1 MFSTFFINRP
11 IFATVLS
18 ILIVIAGLV
27 SLLGLPIEEYPT
39 ITPPTVVVRASYPG
53 ANASTIADMVGTPI
67 EQQVNG
73 VEGML
78 YMSSSSSSTGT
89 YQLTITFEVGT
100 DLDMATVLVEN
111 RVSMALS
118 TLPQEVT
125 QIGVTTTKESTNVVL
140 FLSLTTS
147 NPQYDALFLSNY
159 AALNITNELGRV
171 KGVGNVGLFG
181 MGKYSMRI
189 WLDPDQLT
197 IRGITPADVIAAIQ
211 GQNIQVTAGSVGA
224 EPLVKK
230 EAYQYTLETKGL
242 LVDEEEFGNIIVKAL
257 PNGKYLRI
265 RDLATIELGRE
276 SYSATATL
284 RGQAVAAIA
293 VYQLPG
299 ANALDVAKRVK
310 KEMERLST
318 YFPDGVECSVTL
330 DTTEFIQASISGIYE
345 TLITA
350 FILVLLVI
358 LVFLQ
363 NWRAMLIPLLT
374 IPVSLVGTFTFMALL
389 GFSINTLT
397 LFGLVLAIGL
407 VVDDAIIIVENSYR
421 LIETGK
427 YPTIKEAVIEAMKEV
442 SGAVVGI
449 VLVLL
454 AVFIPTAFIGGITGQ
469 LYKQFALTI
478 AISTVISGFNALTL
492 TPALC
497 ALFLKPKQPTRFFLF
512 KLFNR
517 FFDKTNKGYTWVIT
531 HFMHRSVI
539 TFVVFLLLSALAFW
553 GFIKWPRTFL
563 PQEDQGYFIAFMQ
576 LTDGASQSQ
585 TSEALVKASNILNEL
600 DGVETYITI
609 NGFSMMSGANS
620 SNAGT
625 IFVILKNWSERKAA
639 SESAQSL
646 VNAFNGR
653 AAEAIPEARTF
664 AVLPPAIPGLGQSS
678 GFEVMLEDINNYG
691 PQELQRMTDE
701 LMVVGNQTAGLSAV
715 QSLFSANVPQYYLNI
730 DRNKVELMQI
740 PLSEVFSTLGT
751 FLGSTYVNNFVKFG
765 RTYQVKV
772 EGAPDSRATIN
783 DLRLLNVRNSS
794 GDMIPLSSFTTV
806 EMRLGA
812 ESLTKYNTYV
822 ASLVSGAAAEGYSS
836 GEALAIMAKLIREK
850 AGNSFGYEWTSMAY
864 QEENASST
872 TSIVFILA
880 IVVAFLILAAQ
891 YESWTDPFAVIMG
904 LPIAL
909 LGVVIGVMVMDLPIS
924 VYTQIG
930 VVLLIALAAKNA
942 ILIVEFAR
950 DYRASG
956 KSIEESAIEG
966 GRVRLR
972 PILMTSFAFILGT
985 LPLVISTGAGAA
997 SRVSL
1002 GIAVFAGM
1010 LMTSLVG
1017 TLFIP
1022 NFYLMMESL
1031 HERFSRKKKAT
1042 DNDLP
1047 VVYEEHLPAVQ
1058 EDPFEVKGENQ
1069 TKG

>member
-1 MFSTFFINRP
+1 MFSNFFINRP

-27 SLLGLPIEEYPT
+27 SLRGLPVEEYPT
-39 ITPPTVVVRASYPG
+39 ITPPTVVVSASYPG

-78 YMSSSSSSTGT
+78 YMSSTSSSTGT

-111 RVSMALS
+111 RVNMALS

-125 QIGVTTTKESTNVVL
+125 QIGVTTTKESTNVVM
-140 FLSLTTS
+140 FISLTSTQ
-147 NPQYDALFLSNY
+147 PEYDALFLSNY

-171 KGVGNVGLFG
+171 KGVGNVGLYG

-189 WLDPDQLT
+189 WLDPDQLA
-197 IRGITPADVIAAIQ
+197 IRGITPADIVAAIEA
-211 GQNIQVTAGSVGA
+211 QNIQVTAGSVGA
-224 EPLVKK
+224 QPLVKK

-242 LVDEEEFGNIIVKAL
+242 LIDEEEFGNIIVKAM
-257 PNGKYLRI
+257 PDGKYLRI
-265 RDLATIELGRE
+265 RDLATITLGRE
-276 SYSATATL
+276 SYSTTATL
-284 RGQAVAAIA
+284 KGGPVAAIA

-299 ANALDVAKRVK
+299 ANALDVSQRVK
-310 KEMERLST
+310 KELNKLST
-318 YFPDGVECSVTL
+318 YFPEGVNYSVTL
-330 DTTEFIQASISGIYE
+330 DTTEFIRASISGIYD

-358 LVFLQ
+358 LIFLQ
-363 NWRAMLIPLLT
+363 NWRAMLIPLFT
-374 IPVSLVGTFTFMALL
+374 IPVSLIGTFTFMSLM

-427 YPTIKEAVIEAMKEV
+427 YPTIKAAVAEAMKEV

-454 AVFIPTAFIGGITGQ
+454 AVFIPTAFIGGITGE

-478 AISTVISGFNALTL
+478 AVSTVISGFNALTL
-492 TPALC
+492 SPALC
-497 ALFLKPKQPTRFFLF
+497 ALFLKPKQPTKFFLF
-512 KLFNR
+512 KAFNR
-517 FFDKTNKGYTWVIT
+517 FFDKTNQGYTWIIT
-531 HFMHRSVI
+531 QLMHKSAM
-539 TFVVFLLLSALAFW
+539 TFIIFLILSGLAFW
-553 GFIKWPRTFL
+553 GFLKWPKTFL
-563 PQEDQGYFIAFMQ
+563 PEEDQGYFIAFMQ
-576 LTDGASQSQ
+576 LSDGASSSQ
-585 TSEALVKASNILNEL
+585 TSEALQKASNILNQL
-600 DGVETYITI
+600 DGIDTYITI

-625 IFVILKNWSERKAA
+625 IFVMLKNWSERK
-639 SESAQSL
+639 SPKLSAQSL
-646 VNAFNGR
+646 VNDFNGM
-653 AAEAIPEARTF
+653 AYEEIPEARTF

-678 GFEVMLEDINNYG
+678 GFEVMLEDINSYG
-691 PQELQRMTDE
+691 PQELQKMTDE
-701 LMVVGNQTAGLSAV
+701 LMLAGSQTPGLSTV
-715 QSLFSANVPQYYLNI
+715 QSMFSASVPQYYLNI

-740 PLSEVFSTLGT
+740 SLGEVFGTLGT
-751 FLGSTYVNNFVKFG
+751 FLGSSYVNNFVKFG

-772 EGAPDSRATIN
+772 EGDPNSRATIE
-783 DLRLLNVRNSS
+783 DLRLLNVRNSN
-794 GDMIPLSSFTTV
+794 GDMVPLSAFTTI
-806 EMRLGA
+806 ETRLGA
-812 ESLTKYNTYV
+812 ESLTKYNTYIS
-822 ASLVSGAAAEGYSS
+822 SLISGSAAEGYSS
-836 GEALAIMAKLIREK
+836 GEALDIMAKLIQEK
-850 AGNSFGYEWTSMAY
+850 AGRSFGYEWTSMAY
-864 QEENASST
+864 QEKNASSD
-872 TSIVFILA
+872 TSAIFILA
-880 IVVAFLILAAQ
+880 ILVAFLILAAQ
-891 YESWTDPFAVIMG
+891 YESWTDPMAVIMG

-909 LGVVIGVMVMDLPIS
+909 LGVVVGVMLMNLPIS

-930 VVLLIALAAKNA
+930 IVLLIALAAKNA

-950 DYRASG
+950 DYRAAG

-997 SRVSL
+997 SRISL

-1031 HERFSRKKKAT
+1031 QERFKRKKKKT
-1042 DNDLP
+1042 DLP
-1047 VVYEEHLPAVQ
+1047 VVYEEHLPMKK
-1058 EDPFEVKGENQ
+1058 E
-1069 TKG
+1069 

>member
-27 SLLGLPIEEYPT
+27 SLVGLPIEEYPT

-53 ANASTIADMVGTPI
+53 ANASTIADLVGTPI

-78 YMSSSSSSTGT
+78 YMSSTSSSTGS
-89 YQLTITFEVGT
+89 YSLTITFEVGT

-125 QIGVTTTKESTNVVL
+125 KIGVTTTKESTNVVM
-140 FLSLTTS
+140 FLSLTSQT
-147 NPQYDALFLSNY
+147 PEYDALFLSNY
-159 AALNITNELGRV
+159 AALNITNDLGRV

-181 MGKYSMRI
+181 MGDYSMRI
-189 WLDPDQLT
+189 WLNPDQLA
-197 IRGITPADVIAAIQ
+197 IRNVTPSDIVAAIQ
-211 GQNIQVTAGSVGA
+211 AQNIQVAAGSVGA
-224 EPLVKK
+224 EPLNQK

-242 LVDEEEFGNIIVKAL
+242 LMNEEEFGNIIVKAM
-257 PNGKYLRI
+257 PDGKYLRI
-265 RDLATIELGRE
+265 KDLATIELGRE
-276 SYSATATL
+276 SYSTTATL
-284 RGQAVAAIA
+284 KGGAVAAIA
-293 VYQLPG
+293 IYQLPG
-299 ANALDVAKRVK
+299 ANALDVSKRIK
-310 KEMERLST
+310 AEMERLSA
-318 YFPDGVECSVTL
+318 YFPQGVEYSITL
-330 DTTEFIQASISGIYE
+330 DTTEFIDASISGIYD

-358 LVFLQ
+358 LIFLQ
-363 NWRAMLIPLLT
+363 NWRAMLIPLVT
-374 IPVSLVGTFTFMALL
+374 IPVSLIGTFTFMAML

-427 YPTIKEAVIEAMKEV
+427 YPTVKEAVIEAMKEV

-492 TPALC
+492 SPALC
-497 ALFLKPKQPTRFFLF
+497 ALLLKPKQPSRFFLF
-512 KLFNR
+512 KAFNR
-517 FFDKTNKGYTWVIT
+517 FFDKTTQGYTWVIT
-531 HFMHRSVI
+531 HFMKRSVI
-539 TFVVFLLLSALAFW
+539 TFIVFLVMAFFAFW

-563 PQEDQGYFIAFMQ
+563 PEEDQGYFIAFMQ
-576 LTDGASQSQ
+576 LTDGASYSQ
-585 TSEALVKASNILNEL
+585 TATALQKASDILNRM
-600 DGVETYITI
+600 DGIDTYITI
-609 NGFSMMSGANS
+609 NGFSMMSNANI

-625 IFVILKNWSERKAA
+625 LFVMLKNWDQRKTKNL
-639 SESAQSL
+639 SAQSL
-646 VNAFNGR
+646 IDEFNGM
-653 AAEAIPEARTF
+653 AYMEIPEARTF
-664 AVLPPAIPGLGQSS
+664 AVLPPSIPGLGESS
-678 GFEVMLEDINNYG
+678 GFEVMLEDINSYG
-691 PQELQRMTDE
+691 PQELQKMTDE
-701 LMVVGNQTAGLSAV
+701 IMMAGSQTPGLSTV
-715 QSLFSANVPQYYLNI
+715 QSMFSASVPQYYLNI
-730 DRNKVELMQI
+730 DRDKVELMQI
-740 PLSEVFSTLGT
+740 SLEEVFNTIGT
-751 FLGSTYVNNFVKFG
+751 FLGSSYVNNFVKFG

-772 EGAPDSRATIN
+772 EGATGSRAVVE
-783 DLRLLNVRNSS
+783 DLRLLNVRNSK
-794 GDMIPLSSFTTV
+794 GDMVPMSAFTTI
-806 EMRLGA
+806 ENRLGA
-812 ESLTKYNTYV
+812 ENLTRYNTYIS
-822 ASLVSGAAAEGYSS
+822 ALISGSAAEGYSS
-836 GEALAIMAKLIREK
+836 GEAIDIMAKLIKEK

-864 QEENASST
+864 QEVNASST
-872 TSIVFILA
+872 TSLIFILA
-880 IVVAFLILAAQ
+880 IIVAFLILAAQ
-891 YESWTDPFAVIMG
+891 YESWKDPFAVIMG

-909 LGVVIGVMVMDLPIS
+909 LGVVIGVIVMNLPIS

-956 KSIEESAIEG
+956 KSAEEAALEG

-997 SRVSL
+997 SRISL

-1022 NFYLMMESL
+1022 NFYLLMQGK
-1031 HERFSRKKKAT
+1031 SRKPKKGT
-1042 DNDLP
+1042 DSPPMNRPEPPAPLELP
-1047 VVYEEHLPAVQ
+1047 E
-1058 EDPFEVKGENQ
+1058 
-1069 TKG
+1069 

>member
-18 ILIVIAGLV
+18 VLIVIAGLV
-27 SLLGLPIEEYPT
+27 ALQGLPVEQYPT
-39 ITPPTVVVRASYPG
+39 ITPPTVVVSATYPG
-53 ANASTIADMVGTPI
+53 ANATTIADMVGTPI

-78 YMSSSSSSTGT
+78 YMSSTSSSTGT

-100 DLDMATVLVEN
+100 DLDIATVLVEN
-111 RVSMALS
+111 RVNMALS
-118 TLPQEVT
+118 TLPQEVI
-125 QIGVTTTKESTNVVL
+125 QIGVTTSKESTNVVL
-140 FLSLTTS
+140 FLSLTS
-147 NPQYDALFLSNY
+147 NNPQYDALFLSNY

-197 IRGITPADVIAAIQ
+197 IRGITPADVISAIE

-224 EPLVKK
+224 EPLKRK

-242 LVDEEEFGNIIVKAL
+242 LVSEAEFGNIIVRAL

-265 RDLATIELGRE
+265 KDLATIELGRE
-276 SYSATATL
+276 SYSSTATL
-284 RGQAVAAIA
+284 KGKSVAALA

-299 ANALDVAKRVK
+299 ANALNVSERVK
-310 KEMERLST
+310 KEMNRLAA
-318 YFPDGVECSVTL
+318 YFPEGIECSVTL
-330 DTTEFIQASISGIYE
+330 DTTEFIRASIVGIYE
-345 TLITA
+345 TLLIA

-358 LVFLQ
+358 LIFLQ
-363 NWRAMLIPLLT
+363 NWRAMLIPLFT
-374 IPVSLVGTFTFMALL
+374 IPVSLIGTFAFMAAMD
-389 GFSINTLT
+389 FSINTLT

-421 LIETGK
+421 LLETGK
-427 YPTIKEAVIEAMKEV
+427 YPTVKAAVIEAMREV

-454 AVFIPTAFIGGITGQ
+454 AVFIPTAFIGGITGE

-478 AISTVISGFNALTL
+478 AVSTVISGFNALTL
-492 TPALC
+492 SPALC
-497 ALFLKPKQPTRFFLF
+497 ALFLKPKQPAKFFIF
-512 KLFNR
+512 RGFNR
-517 FFDKTNKGYTWVIT
+517 FFDKTNRGYTWVIT

-539 TFVVFLLLSALAFW
+539 TFIVFLILSALAFW

-563 PQEDQGYFIAFMQ
+563 PEEDQGYFIAFMQ
-576 LTDGASQSQ
+576 LQDGASSSQ
-585 TSEALVKASNILNEL
+585 TATALQKASDILNRL
-600 DGVETYITI
+600 DGVETFITI
-609 NGFSMMSGANS
+609 NGFSLMSGANS
-620 SNAGT
+620 SNAAT
-625 IFVILKNWSERKAA
+625 IFVILKNWDQRKTAA
-639 SESAQSL
+639 QSAQAL
-646 VNAFNGR
+646 VNDFNGM
-653 AAEAIPEARTF
+653 AYVEIPEAQSF

-678 GFEVMLEDINNYG
+678 GFEVMLEDINNFG

-701 LMVVGNQTAGLSAV
+701 LMAAGNQTPGLSSV
-715 QSLFSANVPQYYLNI
+715 QSMFSANVPQYYLNI
-730 DRNKVELMQI
+730 DRNKVEFMQI
-740 PLSEVFSTLGT
+740 SLGEVFSTLAT
-751 FLGSTYVNNFVKFG
+751 YLGSTYVNNFVKFG

-772 EGAPDSRATIN
+772 EGDPDSRATVS
-783 DLRLLNVRNSS
+783 DLRLLNVRNSN
-794 GDMIPLSSFTTV
+794 GDMIPLSAFTTI
-806 EMRLGA
+806 ETRLGP
-812 ESLTKYNTYV
+812 ESLTKYNTYIS
-822 ASLVSGAAAEGYSS
+822 SLISGSAAEGYSS
-836 GEALAIMAKLIREK
+836 GEALDIMSKLIEER
-850 AGNSFGYEWTSMAY
+850 AGQQYGYQWTSMAY
-864 QEENASST
+864 QEVNASSAT
-872 TSIVFILA
+872 TLIFLLA
-880 IVVAFLILAAQ
+880 IVVAYLILAAQ

-909 LGVVIGVMVMDLPIS
+909 LGVVIGVMVMNLPIS

-950 DYRASG
+950 DYRAEG

-997 SRVSL
+997 SRISL

-1022 NFYLMMESL
+1022 NFYLIMESIQ
-1031 HERFSRKKKAT
+1031 ERFRRKKKKD
-1042 DNDLP
+1042 DNLP
-1047 VVYEEHLPAVQ
+1047 VVYEEHLPATI
-1058 EDPFEVKGENQ
+1058 ENQ
-1069 TKG
+1069 E

>member
-27 SLLGLPIEEYPT
+27 SLVGLPIEEYPT

-53 ANASTIADMVGTPI
+53 ANASTIADLVGTPI

-78 YMSSSSSSTGT
+78 YMSSTSSSTGS
-89 YQLTITFEVGT
+89 YSLTITFEVGT

-125 QIGVTTTKESTNVVL
+125 KIGVTTTKESTNVVM
-140 FLSLTTS
+140 FLSLTSQT
-147 NPQYDALFLSNY
+147 PEYDALFLSNY
-159 AALNITNELGRV
+159 AALNITNDLGRV

-181 MGKYSMRI
+181 MGDYSMRI
-189 WLDPDQLT
+189 WLNPDQLA
-197 IRGITPADVIAAIQ
+197 IRNVTPSDIVAAIQ
-211 GQNIQVTAGSVGA
+211 AQNIQVAAGSVGA
-224 EPLVKK
+224 EPLNQK

-242 LVDEEEFGNIIVKAL
+242 LMNEEEFGNIIVKAM
-257 PNGKYLRI
+257 PDGKYLRI
-265 RDLATIELGRE
+265 KDLATIELGRE
-276 SYSATATL
+276 SYSTTATL
-284 RGQAVAAIA
+284 KGGAVAAIA
-293 VYQLPG
+293 IYQLPG
-299 ANALDVAKRVK
+299 ANALDVSKRIK
-310 KEMERLST
+310 AEMERLSA
-318 YFPDGVECSVTL
+318 YFPQGVEYSVTL
-330 DTTEFIQASISGIYE
+330 DTTEFIDASISGIYD

-358 LVFLQ
+358 LIFLQ
-363 NWRAMLIPLLT
+363 NWRAMLIPLVT
-374 IPVSLVGTFTFMALL
+374 IPVSLIGTFTFMAML

-427 YPTIKEAVIEAMKEV
+427 YPTVKEAVIEAMKEV

-492 TPALC
+492 SPALC
-497 ALFLKPKQPTRFFLF
+497 ALLLKPKQPSRFFLF
-512 KLFNR
+512 KAFNR
-517 FFDKTNKGYTWVIT
+517 FFDKTTQGYTWVIT
-531 HFMHRSVI
+531 HFMKRSVI
-539 TFVVFLLLSALAFW
+539 TFIVFLVMAFFAFW

-563 PQEDQGYFIAFMQ
+563 PEEDQGYFIAFMQ
-576 LTDGASQSQ
+576 LTDGASYSQ
-585 TSEALVKASNILNEL
+585 TATALQKASDILNRM
-600 DGVETYITI
+600 DGIDTYITI
-609 NGFSMMSGANS
+609 NGFSMMSNANI

-625 IFVILKNWSERKAA
+625 LFVMLKNWDQRKTKNL
-639 SESAQSL
+639 SAQSL
-646 VNAFNGR
+646 IDEFNGM
-653 AAEAIPEARTF
+653 AYMEIPEARTF
-664 AVLPPAIPGLGQSS
+664 AVLPPSIPGLGESS
-678 GFEVMLEDINNYG
+678 GFEVMLEDINSYG
-691 PQELQRMTDE
+691 PQELQKMTDE
-701 LMVVGNQTAGLSAV
+701 IMMAGSQTPGLSTV
-715 QSLFSANVPQYYLNI
+715 QSMFSASVPQYYLNI
-730 DRNKVELMQI
+730 DRDKVELMQI
-740 PLSEVFSTLGT
+740 SLEEVFNTIGT
-751 FLGSTYVNNFVKFG
+751 FLGSSYVNNFVKFG

-772 EGAPDSRATIN
+772 EGATGSRAVVE
-783 DLRLLNVRNSS
+783 DLRLLNVRNSK
-794 GDMIPLSSFTTV
+794 GDMVPMSAFTTI
-806 EMRLGA
+806 ENRLGA
-812 ESLTKYNTYV
+812 ENLTRYNTYIS
-822 ASLVSGAAAEGYSS
+822 ALISGSAAEGYSS
-836 GEALAIMAKLIREK
+836 GEAIDIMAKLIKEK

-864 QEENASST
+864 QEVNASST
-872 TSIVFILA
+872 TSLIFVLA
-880 IVVAFLILAAQ
+880 IIVAFLILAAQ
-891 YESWTDPFAVIMG
+891 YESWKDPFAVIMG

-909 LGVVIGVMVMDLPIS
+909 LGVVIGVIVMNLPIS

-956 KSIEESAIEG
+956 KSAEEAALEG

-997 SRVSL
+997 SRISL

-1022 NFYLMMESL
+1022 NFYLLMQGK
-1031 HERFSRKKKAT
+1031 SRKPKKGT
-1042 DNDLP
+1042 DSPPMNRPEPPAPLELP
-1047 VVYEEHLPAVQ
+1047 E
-1058 EDPFEVKGENQ
+1058 
-1069 TKG
+1069 

>member
-140 FLSLTTS
+140 FLSLTTT

-197 IRGITPADVIAAIQ
+197 IRGITPADVIAAIE

-299 ANALDVAKRVK
+299 ANALNVATRVK

-318 YFPDGVECSVTL
+318 YFPEGVECSITL

-517 FFDKTNKGYTWVIT
+517 FFDKTTRGYTWVIT

-539 TFVVFLLLSALAFW
+539 TLLVFLLLSGLAFW

-625 IFVILKNWSERKAA
+625 IFVILKNWDERKAA
-639 SESAQSL
+639 SESAQAL

-701 LMVVGNQTAGLSAV
+701 LMIAGNQTAGLSSV
-715 QSLFSANVPQYYLNI
+715 QSMFSANVPQYYLNI

-783 DLRLLNVRNSS
+783 DLRLLNVRNSN

-822 ASLVSGAAAEGYSS
+822 ASLVSGSAADGYSS

-909 LGVVIGVMVMDLPIS
+909 LGVVVGVMIMDLPIS

-930 VVLLIALAAKNA
+930 VVLLIGLAAKNA

-997 SRVSL
+997 SRISL

-1042 DNDLP
+1042 GNDLP
-1047 VVYEEHLPAVQ
+1047 VVYEENLPAVQ
-1058 EDPFEVKGENQ
+1058 ENPFEVKGE
-1069 TKG
+1069 K

>member
-27 SLLGLPIEEYPT
+27 SLRSLPIEEYPT

-53 ANASTIADMVGTPI
+53 ANATTIADMVGTPI
-67 EQQVNG
+67 EQQING

-78 YMSSSSSSTGT
+78 YMSSSSSSTGS
-89 YQLTITFEVGT
+89 YQLTITFEAGT

-125 QIGVTTTKESTNVVL
+125 QIGVTTTKESTNVVM
-140 FLSLTTS
+140 FLSLTS
-147 NPQYDALFLSNY
+147 DSPQYDALFLSNY

-181 MGKYSMRI
+181 MGKYSMRV
-189 WLDPDQLT
+189 WLDPDKMA
-197 IRGITPADVIAAIQ
+197 IRGITPSDVVAAIE
-211 GQNIQVTAGSVGA
+211 GQNIQVTAGSVGS
-224 EPLVKK
+224 EPLTRP

-257 PNGKYLRI
+257 PQGKYLRVK
-265 RDLATIELGRE
+265 DLATVELGRE
-276 SYSATATL
+276 SYSTTATL
-284 RGQAVAAIA
+284 REGPVAAIA

-299 ANALDVAKRVK
+299 ANALNVAQRVE
-310 KEMERLST
+310 KEMDRLAT
-318 YFPDGVECSVTL
+318 YFPEGVNYEITL
-330 DTTEFIQASISGIYE
+330 NTTEFIRASIAGIYE
-345 TLITA
+345 TLIIA

-358 LVFLQ
+358 LIFLQ

-374 IPVSLVGTFTFMALL
+374 IPVSLVGTFTFMSLL

-427 YPTIKEAVIEAMKEV
+427 YPTVKAAVEEAMKEV

-454 AVFIPTAFIGGITGQ
+454 AVFIPTAFIGGITGE

-492 TPALC
+492 SPALC
-497 ALFLKPKQPTRFFLF
+497 ALFLKPKKPTRFFLF
-512 KLFNR
+512 KAFNR
-517 FFDKTNKGYTWVIT
+517 FFDRTNNGYTWVIT
-531 HFMHRSVI
+531 HFMHKSLMTFIVFVI
-539 TFVVFLLLSALAFW
+539 LSALAFW
-553 GFIKWPRTFL
+553 GFLRWPRTFL
-563 PQEDQGYFIAFMQ
+563 PEEDQGYFIAFMQ
-576 LTDGASQSQ
+576 LTDGASSSQ
-585 TSEALVKASNILNEL
+585 TSAALQKASDILNRM
-600 DGVETYITI
+600 DGVETYLTI
-609 NGFSMMSGANS
+609 NGFSMMSSANS

-625 IFVILKNWSERKAA
+625 IFVMLKNWDDRKGARL
-639 SESAQSL
+639 SAQSL
-646 VNAFNGR
+646 VDEFNR
-653 AAEAIPEARTF
+653 MAYREIPEARTF

-678 GFEVMLEDINNYG
+678 GFEVMLEDIDNKG

-701 LMVVGNQTAGLSAV
+701 IILAGNQTPGLSTV
-715 QSLFSANVPQYYLNI
+715 QSMFSASVPQYYLNI
-730 DRNKVELMQI
+730 DRDKVELMQI
-740 PLSEVFSTLGT
+740 PLSEVFSTMGT

-772 EGAPDSRATIN
+772 EGDPESRALIS
-783 DLRLLNVRNSS
+783 DLRLLHVRNSK
-794 GDMIPLSSFTTV
+794 GEMIPMSAFTTV
-806 EMRLGA
+806 ETRLGA

-822 ASLVSGAAAEGYSS
+822 ASLISGNAAAGYSS
-836 GEALAIMAKLIREK
+836 GEALKIMTDLIEEK
-850 AGNSFGYEWTSMAY
+850 AGHTFGYEWTSMAY

-872 TSIVFILA
+872 TSLVFVLA
-880 IVVAFLILAAQ
+880 ILVAFLILAAQ
-891 YESWTDPFAVIMG
+891 YESWTDPMAVIMG

-909 LGVVIGVMVMDLPIS
+909 LGVVLGVMIMDLPIS

-930 VVLLIALAAKNA
+930 IVLLIGLTAKNA

-950 DYRASG
+950 DYRAAG

-985 LPLVISTGAGAA
+985 FPLVISTGAGAA
-997 SRVSL
+997 SRISL

-1031 HERFSRKKKAT
+1031 HERFSRKKKERS
-1042 DNDLP
+1042 DENLP
-1047 VVYEEHLPAVQ
+1047 VVYEEHLPVVQ
-1058 EDPFEVKGENQ
+1058 EDQETIRP
-1069 TKG
+1069 

>member
-27 SLLGLPIEEYPT
+27 SLVGLPIEEYPT

-53 ANASTIADMVGTPI
+53 ANASTIADLVGTPI

-78 YMSSSSSSTGT
+78 YMSSTSSSTGS
-89 YQLTITFEVGT
+89 YSLTITFEVGT

-125 QIGVTTTKESTNVVL
+125 KIGVTTTKESTNVVM
-140 FLSLTTS
+140 FLSLTSQT
-147 NPQYDALFLSNY
+147 PEYDALFLSNY
-159 AALNITNELGRV
+159 AALNITNDLGRV

-181 MGKYSMRI
+181 MGDYSMRI
-189 WLDPDQLT
+189 WLNPDQLA
-197 IRGITPADVIAAIQ
+197 IRNVTPSDIVAAIQ
-211 GQNIQVTAGSVGA
+211 AQNIQVAAGSVGA
-224 EPLVKK
+224 EPLNQK

-242 LVDEEEFGNIIVKAL
+242 LMNEEEFGNIIVKAM
-257 PNGKYLRI
+257 PDGKYLRI
-265 RDLATIELGRE
+265 KDLATIELGRE
-276 SYSATATL
+276 SYSTTATL
-284 RGQAVAAIA
+284 KGGAVAAIA
-293 VYQLPG
+293 IYQLPG
-299 ANALDVAKRVK
+299 ANALDVSKRIK
-310 KEMERLST
+310 AEMERLSA
-318 YFPDGVECSVTL
+318 YFPQGVEYSITL
-330 DTTEFIQASISGIYE
+330 DTTEFIDASISGIYD

-358 LVFLQ
+358 LIFLQ
-363 NWRAMLIPLLT
+363 NWRAMLIPLVT
-374 IPVSLVGTFTFMALL
+374 IPVSLIGTFTFMAML

-427 YPTIKEAVIEAMKEV
+427 YPTVKEAVIEAMKEV
-442 SGAVVGI
+442 SGAVIGI

-492 TPALC
+492 SPALC
-497 ALFLKPKQPTRFFLF
+497 ALLLKPKQPSRFFLF
-512 KLFNR
+512 KAFNR
-517 FFDKTNKGYTWVIT
+517 FFDKTTQGYTWVIT
-531 HFMHRSVI
+531 HFMKRSVI
-539 TFVVFLLLSALAFW
+539 TFIVFLVMAFFAFW

-563 PQEDQGYFIAFMQ
+563 PEEDQGYFIAFMQ
-576 LTDGASQSQ
+576 LTDGASYSQ
-585 TSEALVKASNILNEL
+585 TATALQKASDILNRM
-600 DGVETYITI
+600 DGIDTYITI
-609 NGFSMMSGANS
+609 NGFSMMSNANI

-625 IFVILKNWSERKAA
+625 LFVMLKNWDQRKTKNL
-639 SESAQSL
+639 SAQSL
-646 VNAFNGR
+646 IDEFNGM
-653 AAEAIPEARTF
+653 AYMEIPEARTF
-664 AVLPPAIPGLGQSS
+664 AVLPPSIPGLGESS
-678 GFEVMLEDINNYG
+678 GFEVMLEDINSYG
-691 PQELQRMTDE
+691 PQELQKMTDE
-701 LMVVGNQTAGLSAV
+701 IMMAGSQTPGLSTV
-715 QSLFSANVPQYYLNI
+715 QSMFSASVPQYYLNI
-730 DRNKVELMQI
+730 DRDKVELMQI
-740 PLSEVFSTLGT
+740 SLEEVFNTIGT
-751 FLGSTYVNNFVKFG
+751 FLGSSYVNNFVKFG

-772 EGAPDSRATIN
+772 EGATGSRAVVE
-783 DLRLLNVRNSS
+783 DLRLLNVRNSK
-794 GDMIPLSSFTTV
+794 GDMVPMSAFTTI
-806 EMRLGA
+806 ENRLGA
-812 ESLTKYNTYV
+812 ENLTRYNTYIS
-822 ASLVSGAAAEGYSS
+822 ALISGSAAEGYSS
-836 GEALAIMAKLIREK
+836 GEAIDIMAKLIKEK

-864 QEENASST
+864 QEVNASST
-872 TSIVFILA
+872 TSLIFILA
-880 IVVAFLILAAQ
+880 IIVAFLILAAQ
-891 YESWTDPFAVIMG
+891 YESWKDPFAVIMG

-909 LGVVIGVMVMDLPIS
+909 LGVVIGVIVMNLPIS

-956 KSIEESAIEG
+956 KSAEEAALEG

-997 SRVSL
+997 SRISL

-1022 NFYLMMESL
+1022 NFYLLMQGK
-1031 HERFSRKKKAT
+1031 SRKPKKGT
-1042 DNDLP
+1042 DSPPMNRPEPPAPLELP
-1047 VVYEEHLPAVQ
+1047 E
-1058 EDPFEVKGENQ
+1058 
-1069 TKG
+1069 

>member
-27 SLLGLPIEEYPT
+27 SLIGLPIEEYPT

-53 ANASTIADMVGTPI
+53 ANASTIADLVGTPI

-78 YMSSSSSSTGT
+78 YMSSTSSSTGT
-89 YQLTITFEVGT
+89 YSLTITFEVGT
-100 DLDMATVLVEN
+100 DLNMATVLVEN

-125 QIGVTTTKESTNVVL
+125 KIGVTTTKESTNVVM
-140 FLSLTTS
+140 FLSLTSQT
-147 NPQYDALFLSNY
+147 PEYDALYLSNY
-159 AALNITNELGRV
+159 AALNITNDLGRV

-181 MGKYSMRI
+181 MGDYSMRI
-189 WLDPDQLT
+189 WLNPDKLA
-197 IRGITPADVIAAIQ
+197 IRNVTPSDIVAAIQ
-211 GQNIQVTAGSVGA
+211 AQNIQVAAGSVGA
-224 EPLVKK
+224 EPLEKK

-242 LVDEEEFGNIIVKAL
+242 LIDEEEFGNIIVKAL
-257 PNGKYLRI
+257 PDGKYLRI
-265 RDLATIELGRE
+265 KDLATIELGRE
-276 SYSATATL
+276 SYSSTATL
-284 RGQAVAAIA
+284 KGEAVAAIA
-293 VYQLPG
+293 IYQLPG
-299 ANALDVAKRVK
+299 ANALDVSKRVK
-310 KEMERLST
+310 KEMDRLST
-318 YFPDGVECSVTL
+318 YFPQGVEYSITL
-330 DTTEFIQASISGIYE
+330 DTTEFINASISGIYD

-358 LVFLQ
+358 LIFLQ
-363 NWRAMLIPLLT
+363 NWRAMLIPLVT
-374 IPVSLVGTFTFMALL
+374 IPVSLIGTFTFMSLL

-427 YPTIKEAVIEAMKEV
+427 YPTVKEAVIEAMKEV
-442 SGAVVGI
+442 SSAVVGI

-492 TPALC
+492 SPALC
-497 ALFLKPKQPTRFFLF
+497 ALLLKPKKPSRFFLF
-512 KLFNR
+512 KAFNR
-517 FFDKTNKGYTWVIT
+517 FFDKTTNGYTWVIT
-531 HFMHRSVI
+531 HFMKHSFI
-539 TFVVFLLLSALAFW
+539 TFIVFLLMAGLAFW

-563 PQEDQGYFIAFMQ
+563 PSEDQGYFVAFMQ
-576 LTDGASQSQ
+576 LSDGASYSQ
-585 TSEALVKASNILNEL
+585 TATALQKASDILNRM
-600 DGVETYITI
+600 DGIDTYITI
-609 NGFSMMSGANS
+609 NGFSMMSNANI

-625 IFVILKNWSERKAA
+625 IFVMLKNWDERKSKSLAA
-639 SESAQSL
+639 QALIDE
-646 VNAFNGR
+646 FNGM
-653 AAEAIPEARTF
+653 AYMEIPEARTF
-664 AVLPPAIPGLGQSS
+664 AVLPPAIPGLGESS

-691 PQELQRMTDE
+691 PQELQNMTDE
-701 LMVVGNQTAGLSAV
+701 IMIAGSQTTGLSSV
-715 QSLFSANVPQYYLNI
+715 QSMFSASVPQYYLNI
-730 DRNKVELMQI
+730 DRDKVELMQI
-740 PLSEVFSTLGT
+740 SLEEVFSTIGT
-751 FLGSTYVNNFVKFG
+751 FLGSSYVNNFVKFG

-772 EGAPDSRATIN
+772 EGAADSRAVVE
-783 DLRLLNVRNSS
+783 DLRLLNVRNTKGEMVPMSA
-794 GDMIPLSSFTTV
+794 FTTI
-806 EMRLGA
+806 ENRMGA
-812 ESLTKYNTYV
+812 ENLTRYNTYIS
-822 ASLVSGAAAEGYSS
+822 SLISGSAAEGYSS
-836 GEALAIMAKLIREK
+836 GEALDIMAKLIKEK

-872 TSIVFILA
+872 TSLIFVLA
-880 IVVAFLILAAQ
+880 IIVAFLILAAQ
-891 YESWTDPFAVIMG
+891 YESWKDPFAVIMG

-909 LGVVIGVMVMDLPIS
+909 LGVVIGVIVMNLPIS

-956 KSIEESAIEG
+956 KSAEEAALEG

-997 SRVSL
+997 SRISL

-1022 NFYLMMESL
+1022 NFYLLMQGK
-1031 HERFSRKKKAT
+1031 SRKAKKTGAAPAAPP
-1042 DNDLP
+1042 DLP
-1047 VVYEEHLPAVQ
+1047 ELPGSPDLPELTEAPTPL
-1058 EDPFEVKGENQ
+1058 ELPE
-1069 TKG
+1069 

>member
-27 SLLGLPIEEYPT
+27 SLVGLPIEEYPT

-53 ANASTIADMVGTPI
+53 ANASTIADLVGTPI

-78 YMSSSSSSTGT
+78 YMSSTSSSTGS
-89 YQLTITFEVGT
+89 YSLTITFEVGT

-125 QIGVTTTKESTNVVL
+125 KIGVTTTKESTNVVM
-140 FLSLTTS
+140 FLSLTSQT
-147 NPQYDALFLSNY
+147 PEYDALFLSNY
-159 AALNITNELGRV
+159 AALNITNDLGRV

-181 MGKYSMRI
+181 MGDYSMRI
-189 WLDPDQLT
+189 WLNPDQLA
-197 IRGITPADVIAAIQ
+197 IRNVTPSDIVAAIQ
-211 GQNIQVTAGSVGA
+211 AQNIQVAAGSVGA
-224 EPLVKK
+224 EPLNQK

-242 LVDEEEFGNIIVKAL
+242 LMNEEEFGNIIVKAM
-257 PNGKYLRI
+257 PDGKYLRI
-265 RDLATIELGRE
+265 KDLATIELGRE
-276 SYSATATL
+276 SYSTTATL
-284 RGQAVAAIA
+284 KGGAVAAIA
-293 VYQLPG
+293 IYQLPG
-299 ANALDVAKRVK
+299 ANALDVSKRIK
-310 KEMERLST
+310 AEMERLSA
-318 YFPDGVECSVTL
+318 YFPQGVEYSVTL
-330 DTTEFIQASISGIYE
+330 DTTEFIDASISGIYD

-358 LVFLQ
+358 LIFLQ
-363 NWRAMLIPLLT
+363 NWRAMLIPLVT
-374 IPVSLVGTFTFMALL
+374 IPVSLIGTFTFMAML

-427 YPTIKEAVIEAMKEV
+427 YPTVKEAVIEAMKEV

-454 AVFIPTAFIGGITGQ
+454 AVFIPTAFVGGITGQ

-492 TPALC
+492 SPALC
-497 ALFLKPKQPTRFFLF
+497 ALLLKPKQPSRFFLF
-512 KLFNR
+512 KAFNR
-517 FFDKTNKGYTWVIT
+517 FFDKTTQGYTWVIT
-531 HFMHRSVI
+531 HFMKRSVM
-539 TFVVFLLLSALAFW
+539 TFIVFLVMAFFAFW

-563 PQEDQGYFIAFMQ
+563 PEEDQGYFIAFMQ
-576 LTDGASQSQ
+576 LTDGASYSQ
-585 TSEALVKASNILNEL
+585 TATALQKASDILNRM
-600 DGVETYITI
+600 DGIDTYITI
-609 NGFSMMSGANS
+609 NGFSMMSNANI

-625 IFVILKNWSERKAA
+625 LFVMLKNWDQRKTKNL
-639 SESAQSL
+639 SAQSL
-646 VNAFNGR
+646 IDEFNGM
-653 AAEAIPEARTF
+653 AYMEIPEARTF
-664 AVLPPAIPGLGQSS
+664 AVLPPSIPGLGESS
-678 GFEVMLEDINNYG
+678 GFEVMLEDINSYG
-691 PQELQRMTDE
+691 PQELQKMTDE
-701 LMVVGNQTAGLSAV
+701 IMMTGSQTPGLSTV
-715 QSLFSANVPQYYLNI
+715 QSMFSASVPQYYLNI
-730 DRNKVELMQI
+730 DRDKVELMQI
-740 PLSEVFSTLGT
+740 SLEEVFNTIGT
-751 FLGSTYVNNFVKFG
+751 FLGSSYVNNFVKFG

-772 EGAPDSRATIN
+772 EGATGSRAVVE
-783 DLRLLNVRNSS
+783 DLRLLNVRNSK
-794 GDMIPLSSFTTV
+794 GDMVPMSAFTTI
-806 EMRLGA
+806 ENRLGA
-812 ESLTKYNTYV
+812 ENLTRYNTYIS
-822 ASLVSGAAAEGYSS
+822 ALISGSAAEGYSS
-836 GEALAIMAKLIREK
+836 GEAIDIMAKLIKEK

-864 QEENASST
+864 QEVNASST
-872 TSIVFILA
+872 TSLIFVLA
-880 IVVAFLILAAQ
+880 IIVAFLILAAQ
-891 YESWTDPFAVIMG
+891 YESWKDPFAVIMG

-909 LGVVIGVMVMDLPIS
+909 LGVVIGVIVMNLPIS

-956 KSIEESAIEG
+956 KSAEEAALEG

-997 SRVSL
+997 SRISL

-1022 NFYLMMESL
+1022 NFYLLMQGK
-1031 HERFSRKKKAT
+1031 SRKPKKGT
-1042 DNDLP
+1042 DSPPMNRPEPPAPLELP
-1047 VVYEEHLPAVQ
+1047 E
-1058 EDPFEVKGENQ
+1058 
-1069 TKG
+1069 

>member
-27 SLLGLPIEEYPT
+27 SLVGLPIEEYPT

-53 ANASTIADMVGTPI
+53 ANASTIADLVGTPI

-78 YMSSSSSSTGT
+78 YMSSTSSSTGS
-89 YQLTITFEVGT
+89 YSLTITFEVGT

-125 QIGVTTTKESTNVVL
+125 KIGVTTTKESTNVVM
-140 FLSLTTS
+140 FLSLTSQT
-147 NPQYDALFLSNY
+147 PEYDALFLSNY
-159 AALNITNELGRV
+159 AALNITNDLGRV

-181 MGKYSMRI
+181 MGDYSMRI
-189 WLDPDQLT
+189 WLNPDQLA
-197 IRGITPADVIAAIQ
+197 IRNVTPSDIVAAIQ
-211 GQNIQVTAGSVGA
+211 AQNIQVAAGSVGA
-224 EPLVKK
+224 EPLNQK

-242 LVDEEEFGNIIVKAL
+242 LMNEEEFGNIIVKAM
-257 PNGKYLRI
+257 PDGKYLRI
-265 RDLATIELGRE
+265 KDLATIELGRE
-276 SYSATATL
+276 SYSTTATL
-284 RGQAVAAIA
+284 KGGAVAAIA
-293 VYQLPG
+293 IYQLPG
-299 ANALDVAKRVK
+299 ANALDVSKRIK
-310 KEMERLST
+310 AEMERLSA
-318 YFPDGVECSVTL
+318 YFPQGVEYSITL
-330 DTTEFIQASISGIYE
+330 DTTEFIDASISGIYD

-358 LVFLQ
+358 LIFLQ
-363 NWRAMLIPLLT
+363 NWRAMLIPLVT
-374 IPVSLVGTFTFMALL
+374 IPVSLIGTFTFMAML

-427 YPTIKEAVIEAMKEV
+427 YPTVKEAVIEAMKEV

-492 TPALC
+492 SPALC
-497 ALFLKPKQPTRFFLF
+497 ALLLKPKQPSRFFLF
-512 KLFNR
+512 KAFNR
-517 FFDKTNKGYTWVIT
+517 FFDKTTQGYTWVIT
-531 HFMHRSVI
+531 HFMKRSVI
-539 TFVVFLLLSALAFW
+539 TFIVFLVMAFFAFW

-563 PQEDQGYFIAFMQ
+563 PEEDQGYFIAFMQ
-576 LTDGASQSQ
+576 LTDGASYSQ
-585 TSEALVKASNILNEL
+585 TATALQKASDILNRM
-600 DGVETYITI
+600 DGIDTYITI
-609 NGFSMMSGANS
+609 NGFSMMSNANI

-625 IFVILKNWSERKAA
+625 LFVMLKNWDQRKTKNL
-639 SESAQSL
+639 SAQSL
-646 VNAFNGR
+646 IDEFNGM
-653 AAEAIPEARTF
+653 AYMEIPEARTF
-664 AVLPPAIPGLGQSS
+664 AVLPPSIPGLGESS
-678 GFEVMLEDINNYG
+678 GFEVMLEDINSYG
-691 PQELQRMTDE
+691 PQELQKMTDE
-701 LMVVGNQTAGLSAV
+701 IMMAGSQTPGLSTV
-715 QSLFSANVPQYYLNI
+715 QSMFSASVPQYYLNI
-730 DRNKVELMQI
+730 DRDKVELMQI
-740 PLSEVFSTLGT
+740 SLEEVFNTIGT
-751 FLGSTYVNNFVKFG
+751 FLGSSYVNNFVKFG

-772 EGAPDSRATIN
+772 EGATGSRAVVE
-783 DLRLLNVRNSS
+783 DLRLLNVRNSK
-794 GDMIPLSSFTTV
+794 GDMVPMSAFTTI
-806 EMRLGA
+806 ENRLGA
-812 ESLTKYNTYV
+812 ENLTRYNTYIS
-822 ASLVSGAAAEGYSS
+822 ALISGSAAEGYSS
-836 GEALAIMAKLIREK
+836 GEAIDIMAKLIKEK

-864 QEENASST
+864 QEVNASST
-872 TSIVFILA
+872 TSLIFILA
-880 IVVAFLILAAQ
+880 IIVAFLILAAQ
-891 YESWTDPFAVIMG
+891 YESWKDPFAVIMG

-909 LGVVIGVMVMDLPIS
+909 LGVVIGVIVMNLPIS

-956 KSIEESAIEG
+956 KSAKEAALEG

-997 SRVSL
+997 SRISL

-1022 NFYLMMESL
+1022 NFYLL
-1031 HERFSRKKKAT
+1031 IQGKSRKPKKGT
-1042 DNDLP
+1042 DSPPMNRPEPPAPLELP
-1047 VVYEEHLPAVQ
+1047 E
-1058 EDPFEVKGENQ
+1058 
-1069 TKG
+1069 

>member
-18 ILIVIAGLV
+18 VLIVIAGLV
-27 SLLGLPIEEYPT
+27 ALQGLPVEQYPT
-39 ITPPTVVVRASYPG
+39 ITPPTVVVSATYPG
-53 ANASTIADMVGTPI
+53 ANATTIADMVGTPI

-78 YMSSSSSSTGT
+78 YMSSTSSSTGT

-100 DLDMATVLVEN
+100 DLDIATVLVEN
-111 RVSMALS
+111 RVNMALS
-118 TLPQEVT
+118 TLPQEVI
-125 QIGVTTTKESTNVVL
+125 QIGVTTSKESTNVVL
-140 FLSLTTS
+140 FLSLTS
-147 NPQYDALFLSNY
+147 NNPQYDALFLSNY

-197 IRGITPADVIAAIQ
+197 IRGITPADVISAIE

-224 EPLVKK
+224 EPLKRK

-242 LVDEEEFGNIIVKAL
+242 LVSEAEFGNIIVRAL

-265 RDLATIELGRE
+265 KDLATIELGRE
-276 SYSATATL
+276 SYSSTATL
-284 RGQAVAAIA
+284 KGKSVAALA

-299 ANALDVAKRVK
+299 ANALNVSERVK
-310 KEMERLST
+310 KEMNRLAT
-318 YFPDGVECSVTL
+318 YFPEGIECSVTL
-330 DTTEFIQASISGIYE
+330 DTTEFIRASIAGIYE
-345 TLITA
+345 TLLIA

-358 LVFLQ
+358 LIFLQ
-363 NWRAMLIPLLT
+363 NWRAMLIPLFT
-374 IPVSLVGTFTFMALL
+374 IPVSLIGTFAFMAAMD
-389 GFSINTLT
+389 FSINTLT

-421 LIETGK
+421 LLETGK
-427 YPTIKEAVIEAMKEV
+427 YPTVKAAVIEAMREV

-454 AVFIPTAFIGGITGQ
+454 AVFIPTAFIGGITGE

-478 AISTVISGFNALTL
+478 AVSTVISGFNALTL
-492 TPALC
+492 SPALC
-497 ALFLKPKQPTRFFLF
+497 ALFLKPKQPAKFFIF
-512 KLFNR
+512 RGFNR
-517 FFDKTNKGYTWVIT
+517 FFDKTNRGYTWVIT

-539 TFVVFLLLSALAFW
+539 TFIVFLILSALAFW

-563 PQEDQGYFIAFMQ
+563 PEEDQGYFIAFMQ
-576 LTDGASQSQ
+576 LQDGASSSQ
-585 TSEALVKASNILNEL
+585 TATALQKASDILNRL
-600 DGVETYITI
+600 DGVETFITI
-609 NGFSMMSGANS
+609 NGFSLMSGANS
-620 SNAGT
+620 SNAAT
-625 IFVILKNWSERKAA
+625 IFVILKNWDQRKTAA
-639 SESAQSL
+639 QSAQAL
-646 VNAFNGR
+646 VNDFNGM
-653 AAEAIPEARTF
+653 AYVEIPEAQSF

-678 GFEVMLEDINNYG
+678 GFEVMLEDINNFG

-701 LMVVGNQTAGLSAV
+701 LMAAGNQTPGLSSV
-715 QSLFSANVPQYYLNI
+715 QSMFSANVPQYYLNI
-730 DRNKVELMQI
+730 DRNKVEFMQI
-740 PLSEVFSTLGT
+740 SLGEVFSTLAT
-751 FLGSTYVNNFVKFG
+751 YLGSTYVNNFVKFG

-772 EGAPDSRATIN
+772 EGDPDSRATIS
-783 DLRLLNVRNSS
+783 DLRLLNVRNSN
-794 GDMIPLSSFTTV
+794 GDMIPLSAFTTI
-806 EMRLGA
+806 ETRLGP
-812 ESLTKYNTYV
+812 ESLTKYNTYIS
-822 ASLVSGAAAEGYSS
+822 SLISGSAAEGYSS
-836 GEALAIMAKLIREK
+836 GEALDIMSKLIEER
-850 AGNSFGYEWTSMAY
+850 AGQQYGYQWTSMAY
-864 QEENASST
+864 QEVNASSAT
-872 TSIVFILA
+872 TLIFLLA
-880 IVVAFLILAAQ
+880 IVVAYLILAAQ

-909 LGVVIGVMVMDLPIS
+909 LGVVIGVMVMNLPIS

-950 DYRASG
+950 DYRAEG

-997 SRVSL
+997 SRISL

-1022 NFYLMMESL
+1022 NFYLIMESIQ
-1031 HERFSRKKKAT
+1031 ERFRRKKKRD
-1042 DNDLP
+1042 DNLP
-1047 VVYEEHLPAVQ
+1047 VVYEEHLPATI
-1058 EDPFEVKGENQ
+1058 ENQ
-1069 TKG
+1069 E

>member
-27 SLLGLPIEEYPT
+27 SLVGLPIEEYPT

-53 ANASTIADMVGTPI
+53 ANASTIADLVGTPI

-78 YMSSSSSSTGT
+78 YMSSTSSSTGS
-89 YQLTITFEVGT
+89 YSLTITFEVGT

-125 QIGVTTTKESTNVVL
+125 KIGVTTTKESTNVVM
-140 FLSLTTS
+140 FLSLTSQT
-147 NPQYDALFLSNY
+147 PEYDALFLSNY
-159 AALNITNELGRV
+159 AALNITNDLGRV

-181 MGKYSMRI
+181 MGDYSMRI
-189 WLDPDQLT
+189 WLNPDQLA
-197 IRGITPADVIAAIQ
+197 IRNVTPSDIVAAIQ
-211 GQNIQVTAGSVGA
+211 AQNIQVAAGSVGA
-224 EPLVKK
+224 EPLNQK

-242 LVDEEEFGNIIVKAL
+242 LMNEEEFGNIIVKAM
-257 PNGKYLRI
+257 PDGKYLRI
-265 RDLATIELGRE
+265 KDLATIELGRE
-276 SYSATATL
+276 SYSTTATL
-284 RGQAVAAIA
+284 KGGAVAAITI
-293 VYQLPG
+293 YQLPG
-299 ANALDVAKRVK
+299 ANALDVSKRIK
-310 KEMERLST
+310 AEMERLSA
-318 YFPDGVECSVTL
+318 YFPQGVEYSVTL
-330 DTTEFIQASISGIYE
+330 DTTEFIDASISGIYD

-358 LVFLQ
+358 LIFLQ
-363 NWRAMLIPLLT
+363 NWRAMLIPLVT
-374 IPVSLVGTFTFMALL
+374 IPVSLIGTFTFMAML

-427 YPTIKEAVIEAMKEV
+427 YPTVKEAVIEAMKEV

-492 TPALC
+492 SPALC
-497 ALFLKPKQPTRFFLF
+497 ALLLKPKRPSRFFLF
-512 KLFNR
+512 KAFNR
-517 FFDKTNKGYTWVIT
+517 FFDKTTQGYTWVIT
-531 HFMHRSVI
+531 HFMKRSVM
-539 TFVVFLLLSALAFW
+539 TFIVFLVMAFFAFW

-563 PQEDQGYFIAFMQ
+563 PEEDQGYFIAFMQ
-576 LTDGASQSQ
+576 LTDGASYSQ
-585 TSEALVKASNILNEL
+585 TATALQKASDILNRM
-600 DGVETYITI
+600 DGIDTYITI
-609 NGFSMMSGANS
+609 NGFSMMSNANI

-625 IFVILKNWSERKAA
+625 LFVMLKNWDQRKTKNL
-639 SESAQSL
+639 SAQSL
-646 VNAFNGR
+646 IDEFNGM
-653 AAEAIPEARTF
+653 AYMEIPEARTF
-664 AVLPPAIPGLGQSS
+664 AVLPPSIPGLGESS
-678 GFEVMLEDINNYG
+678 GFEVMLEDINSYG
-691 PQELQRMTDE
+691 PQELQKMTDE
-701 LMVVGNQTAGLSAV
+701 IMMAGSQTPGLSTV
-715 QSLFSANVPQYYLNI
+715 QSMFSASVPQYYLNI
-730 DRNKVELMQI
+730 DRDKVELMQI
-740 PLSEVFSTLGT
+740 SLEEVFNTIGT
-751 FLGSTYVNNFVKFG
+751 FLGSSYVNNFVKFG

-772 EGAPDSRATIN
+772 EGATGSRAVVE
-783 DLRLLNVRNSS
+783 DLRLLNVRNSK
-794 GDMIPLSSFTTV
+794 GDMVPMSAFTTI
-806 EMRLGA
+806 ENRLGA
-812 ESLTKYNTYV
+812 ENLTRYNTYIS
-822 ASLVSGAAAEGYSS
+822 ALISGSAAEGYSS
-836 GEALAIMAKLIREK
+836 GEAIDIMAKLIKEK

-864 QEENASST
+864 QEVNASST
-872 TSIVFILA
+872 TSLIFVLA
-880 IVVAFLILAAQ
+880 IIVAFLILAAQ
-891 YESWTDPFAVIMG
+891 YESWKDPFAVIMG

-909 LGVVIGVMVMDLPIS
+909 LGVVIGVIVMNLPIS

-956 KSIEESAIEG
+956 KSAEEAALEG

-997 SRVSL
+997 SRISL

-1022 NFYLMMESL
+1022 NFYLLMQGK
-1031 HERFSRKKKAT
+1031 SRKPKKGT
-1042 DNDLP
+1042 DSPPMNGPEPPVPLELP
-1047 VVYEEHLPAVQ
+1047 E
-1058 EDPFEVKGENQ
+1058 
-1069 TKG
+1069 

>member
-27 SLLGLPIEEYPT
+27 SLRGLPIEEYPT

-78 YMSSSSSSTGT
+78 YMSSSSSSTGS

-100 DLDMATVLVEN
+100 DLDIATVLVEN
-111 RVSMALS
+111 RVNMALS

-140 FLSLTTS
+140 FLSLTS
-147 NPQYDALFLSNY
+147 DSPEYDALFLSNY
-159 AALNITNELGRV
+159 ASLNITNELGRV

-189 WLDPDQLT
+189 WLNPDQLT
-197 IRGITPADVIAAIQ
+197 IRGMTPADVVAAIQ
-211 GQNIQVTAGSVGA
+211 AQNIQVTAGSVGA
-224 EPLVKK
+224 EPLTRK

-242 LVDEEEFGNIIVKAL
+242 LANEEEFGNIIVKAL
-257 PNGKYLRI
+257 PEGKYLRI

-276 SYSATATL
+276 SYSTTATL
-284 RGQAVAAIA
+284 AGKAVAAIA

-299 ANALDVAKRVK
+299 ANALDVSKRVK
-310 KEMERLST
+310 KEIGRLAT
-318 YFPDGVECSVTL
+318 YFPEGVNYSITL

-358 LVFLQ
+358 LIFLQ

-374 IPVSLVGTFTFMALL
+374 IPVSLIGTFTFMALMD
-389 GFSINTLT
+389 FSINTLT

-427 YPTIKEAVIEAMKEV
+427 YPTVKDAVIEAMREV

-478 AISTVISGFNALTL
+478 AVSTVISGFNALTL
-492 TPALC
+492 SPALC
-497 ALFLKPKQPTRFFLF
+497 ALFLKPKQPTKFFLF
-512 KLFNR
+512 KAFNR

-531 HFMHRSVI
+531 HFMHKSII
-539 TFVVFLLLSALAFW
+539 TFIVFLILSGLAFW

-563 PQEDQGYFIAFMQ
+563 PEEDQGYFIAFMQ
-576 LTDGASQSQ
+576 LQDGASASQ
-585 TSEALVKASNILNEL
+585 TAIALQKASEILNEL
-600 DGVETYITI
+600 NGVETFITI

-625 IFVILKNWSERKAA
+625 IFVILKNWSQRKA
-639 SESAQSL
+639 SGESAQSL
-646 VNAFNGR
+646 VNAFNGM
-653 AAEAIPEARTF
+653 AYVKIPEAQTF

-691 PQELQRMTDE
+691 PQKLQEMTDE
-701 LMVVGNQTAGLSAV
+701 LMMAGNQTAGLSTV
-715 QSLFSANVPQYYLNI
+715 QSMFSANVPQYYLNI

-740 PLSEVFSTLGT
+740 NLGEVFNTLGT

-772 EGAPDSRATIN
+772 EGDPESRATIS
-783 DLRLLNVRNSS
+783 DLRLLNVRNSK
-794 GDMIPLSSFTTV
+794 GDMVPMSSFTTI
-806 EMRLGA
+806 ETRLGA

-822 ASLVSGAAAEGYSS
+822 SSLISGSAAEGYSS
-836 GEALAIMAKLIREK
+836 GEALKIMAKLIQEK
-850 AGNSFGYEWTSMAY
+850 AGRNYGYEWTSMAY

-909 LGVVIGVMVMDLPIS
+909 LGVVIGVMIMNLPIS

-950 DYRASG
+950 DYRAAG

-997 SRVSL
+997 SRISL

-1031 HERFSRKKKAT
+1031 HEKFSRKKKS
-1042 DNDLP
+1042 NDLP
-1047 VVYEEHLPAVQ
+1047 VLYEENLPAKTRND
-1058 EDPFEVKGENQ
+1058 E
-1069 TKG
+1069 

>member
-27 SLLGLPIEEYPT
+27 SLVGLPIEEYPT

-53 ANASTIADMVGTPI
+53 ANASTIADLVGTPI

-78 YMSSSSSSTGT
+78 YMSSTSSSTGS
-89 YQLTITFEVGT
+89 YSLTITFEVGT

-125 QIGVTTTKESTNVVL
+125 KIGVTTTKESTNVVM
-140 FLSLTTS
+140 FLSLTSQT
-147 NPQYDALFLSNY
+147 PEYDALFLSNY
-159 AALNITNELGRV
+159 AALNITNDLGRV

-181 MGKYSMRI
+181 MGDYSMRI
-189 WLDPDQLT
+189 WLNPDQLA
-197 IRGITPADVIAAIQ
+197 IRNVTPSDIVAAIQ
-211 GQNIQVTAGSVGA
+211 AQNIQVAAGSVGA
-224 EPLVKK
+224 EPLNQK

-242 LVDEEEFGNIIVKAL
+242 LMNEEEFGNIIVKAM
-257 PNGKYLRI
+257 PDGKYLRI
-265 RDLATIELGRE
+265 KDLATIELGRE
-276 SYSATATL
+276 SYSTTATL
-284 RGQAVAAIA
+284 KGGAVAAIA
-293 VYQLPG
+293 IYQLPG
-299 ANALDVAKRVK
+299 ANALDVSKRIK
-310 KEMERLST
+310 AEMERLSA
-318 YFPDGVECSVTL
+318 YFPQGVEYSVTL
-330 DTTEFIQASISGIYE
+330 DTTEFIDASISGIYD

-358 LVFLQ
+358 LIFLQ
-363 NWRAMLIPLLT
+363 NWRAMLIPLVT
-374 IPVSLVGTFTFMALL
+374 IPVSLIGTFTFMAML

-427 YPTIKEAVIEAMKEV
+427 YPTVKEAVIEAMKEV

-492 TPALC
+492 SPALC
-497 ALFLKPKQPTRFFLF
+497 SLLLKPKQPSRFFLF
-512 KLFNR
+512 KAFNR
-517 FFDKTNKGYTWVIT
+517 FFDKTTQGYTWVIT
-531 HFMHRSVI
+531 HFMKRSVI
-539 TFVVFLLLSALAFW
+539 TFIVFLVMAFFAFW

-563 PQEDQGYFIAFMQ
+563 PEEDQGYFIAFMQ
-576 LTDGASQSQ
+576 LTDGASYSQ
-585 TSEALVKASNILNEL
+585 TATALQKASDILNRM
-600 DGVETYITI
+600 DGIDTYITI
-609 NGFSMMSGANS
+609 NGFSMMSNANI

-625 IFVILKNWSERKAA
+625 LFVMLKNWDQRKTKNL
-639 SESAQSL
+639 SAQSL
-646 VNAFNGR
+646 IDEFNGM
-653 AAEAIPEARTF
+653 AYMEIPEARTF
-664 AVLPPAIPGLGQSS
+664 AVLPPSIPGLGESS
-678 GFEVMLEDINNYG
+678 GFEVMLEDINSYG
-691 PQELQRMTDE
+691 PQELQKMTDE
-701 LMVVGNQTAGLSAV
+701 IMMAGSQTPGLSTV
-715 QSLFSANVPQYYLNI
+715 QSMFSASVPQYYLNI
-730 DRNKVELMQI
+730 DRDKVELMQI
-740 PLSEVFSTLGT
+740 SLEEVFNTIGT
-751 FLGSTYVNNFVKFG
+751 FLGSSYVNNFVKFG

-772 EGAPDSRATIN
+772 EGATGSRAVVE
-783 DLRLLNVRNSS
+783 DLRLLNVRNSK
-794 GDMIPLSSFTTV
+794 GDMVPMSAFTTI
-806 EMRLGA
+806 ENRLGA
-812 ESLTKYNTYV
+812 ENLTRYNTYIS
-822 ASLVSGAAAEGYSS
+822 ALISGSAAEGYSS
-836 GEALAIMAKLIREK
+836 GEAIDIMAKLIKEK

-864 QEENASST
+864 QEVNASST
-872 TSIVFILA
+872 TSLIFVLA
-880 IVVAFLILAAQ
+880 IIVAFLILAAQ
-891 YESWTDPFAVIMG
+891 YESWKDPFAVIMG

-909 LGVVIGVMVMDLPIS
+909 LGVVIGVIVMNLPIS

-956 KSIEESAIEG
+956 KSAEEAALEG

-997 SRVSL
+997 SRISL

-1022 NFYLMMESL
+1022 NFYLLMQGK
-1031 HERFSRKKKAT
+1031 SRKPKKGT
-1042 DNDLP
+1042 DSPPMNRPEPPAPLELP
-1047 VVYEEHLPAVQ
+1047 E
-1058 EDPFEVKGENQ
+1058 
-1069 TKG
+1069 

>member
-1 MFSTFFINRP
+1 MFSKFFINRP

-18 ILIVIAGLV
+18 ILIIIAGLV
-27 SLLGLPIEEYPT
+27 SLRSLPVEEYPT
-39 ITPPTVVVRASYPG
+39 ITPPTVVVSASYPG
-53 ANASTIADMVGTPI
+53 ANAATIADMVGTPI

-78 YMSSSSSSTGT
+78 YMSSTSSSTGS
-89 YQLTITFEVGT
+89 YQLTITFAVGT

-118 TLPQEVT
+118 TLPQEVI
-125 QIGVTTTKESTNVVL
+125 QIGVTTSKESTNVVM
-140 FLSLTTS
+140 FLSLTS
-147 NPQYDALFLSNY
+147 DNPEYDALFLSNY
-159 AALNITNELGRV
+159 AALNITNNLGRV

-189 WLDPDQLT
+189 WLDPDQLA
-197 IRGITPADVIAAIQ
+197 IRGVTPSDVVAAIKT
-211 GQNIQVTAGSVGA
+211 QNIQVTAGSVGA
-224 EPLVKK
+224 QPLNEK

-242 LVDEEEFGNIIVKAL
+242 LINEQEFGDIIIKAL
-257 PNGKYLRI
+257 PDGKYLRI
-265 RDLATIELGRE
+265 RDLANIELGRE
-276 SYSATATL
+276 SYSTTASL
-284 RGQAVAAIA
+284 KGGAVAAIA

-299 ANALDVAKRVK
+299 ANALDVSQRVK
-310 KEMERLST
+310 KEMNNLAT
-318 YFPDGVECSVTL
+318 YFPEGVHYSVTL
-330 DTTEFIQASISGIYE
+330 DTTEFISASIAGIYE

-374 IPVSLVGTFTFMALL
+374 IPVSLIGTFTFMSLL

-421 LIETGK
+421 LIESGK
-427 YPTIKEAVIEAMKEV
+427 YPTVKDAVIQAMKEV
-442 SGAVVGI
+442 SSPVVGI

-492 TPALC
+492 SPALC
-497 ALFLKPKQPTRFFLF
+497 AMFLKPKQPTKFFFF
-512 KLFNR
+512 KAFNR
-517 FFDKTNKGYTWVIT
+517 FFEKTNNGYVWAIS
-531 HFMHRSVI
+531 HLMRKSFM
-539 TFVVFLLLSALAFW
+539 TFIVFLVLSGFAFW
-553 GFIKWPRTFL
+553 GFAKWPRTFL
-563 PQEDQGYFIAFMQ
+563 PDEDQGYFVAFMQ
-576 LTDGASQSQ
+576 LTDGASSSQ
-585 TSEALVKASNILNEL
+585 TATALQKASGILNRM

-609 NGFSMMSGANS
+609 NGFSMMSNANT
-620 SNAGT
+620 SNAAT
-625 IFVILKNWSERKAA
+625 LFVMLKNWDQRKTK
-639 SESAQSL
+639 SLSAQSL
-646 VNAFNGR
+646 VEQFNGM
-653 AAEAIPEARTF
+653 AYVEIPEAQTF

-678 GFEVMLEDINNYG
+678 GFELMLEDINSYG
-691 PQELQRMTDE
+691 PQELQKVTDE
-701 LMVVGNQTAGLSAV
+701 LMIAGNQTPGLTTV
-715 QSLFSANVPQYYLNI
+715 QSMFSASVPQYYLNI
-730 DRNKVELMQI
+730 DREKVELMQI
-740 PLSEVFSTLGT
+740 PLGEVFSTIGT
-751 FLGSTYVNNFVKFG
+751 YLGSSYVNNFVKFG

-772 EGAPDSRATIN
+772 EGSPDSRATIE
-783 DLRLLNVRNSS
+783 DLRLLNVRNSK
-794 GDMIPLSSFTTV
+794 GDMVPLSAFTTIESRV
-806 EMRLGA
+806 GA
-812 ESLTKYNTYV
+812 ETLTRYNTYV
-822 ASLVSGAAAEGYSS
+822 SSLISGAAAKGYSS
-836 GEALAIMAKLIREK
+836 GEAIDIMAKLIKEK
-850 AGNSFGYEWTSMAY
+850 TGQSFGYEWTSMAY
-864 QEENASST
+864 QEINSSST
-872 TSIVFILA
+872 TLIVFILA
-880 IVVAFLILAAQ
+880 ILVAFLILAAQ

-909 LGVVIGVMVMDLPIS
+909 LGVVIGVMVMNLPIS

-950 DYRASG
+950 DYRATG
-956 KSIEESAIEG
+956 KSIQESALEG
-966 GRVRLR
+966 GRMRLR

-997 SRVSL
+997 SRISL

-1010 LMTSLVG
+1010 LMTSIVG

-1031 HERFSRKKKAT
+1031 QARFTKKK
-1042 DNDLP
+1042 DKNLP
-1047 VVYEEHLPAVQ
+1047 
-1058 EDPFEVKGENQ
+1058 ENSNENPSIKQ
-1069 TKG
+1069 NGQV

>member
-27 SLLGLPIEEYPT
+27 SLIGLPIEEYPT

-53 ANASTIADMVGTPI
+53 ANASTIADLVGTPI

-78 YMSSSSSSTGT
+78 YMSSTSSSTGT
-89 YQLTITFEVGT
+89 YSLTITFEVGT
-100 DLDMATVLVEN
+100 DLNMATVLVEN

-125 QIGVTTTKESTNVVL
+125 KIGVTTTKESTNVVM
-140 FLSLTTS
+140 FLSLTSQT
-147 NPQYDALFLSNY
+147 PEYDALYLSNY
-159 AALNITNELGRV
+159 AALNITNDLGRV

-181 MGKYSMRI
+181 MGDYSMRI
-189 WLDPDQLT
+189 WLNPDRLA
-197 IRGITPADVIAAIQ
+197 IRNVTPSDIVAAIQ
-211 GQNIQVTAGSVGA
+211 AQNIQVAAGSVGA
-224 EPLVKK
+224 EPLEKK

-242 LVDEEEFGNIIVKAL
+242 LIDEEEFGNIIVKAL
-257 PNGKYLRI
+257 PDGKYLRI
-265 RDLATIELGRE
+265 KDLATIELGRE
-276 SYSATATL
+276 SYSSTATL
-284 RGQAVAAIA
+284 KGEAVAAIA
-293 VYQLPG
+293 IYQLPG
-299 ANALDVAKRVK
+299 ANALDVSKRVK
-310 KEMERLST
+310 KEMDRLST
-318 YFPDGVECSVTL
+318 YFPQGVEYSITL
-330 DTTEFIQASISGIYE
+330 DTTEFINASISGIYD

-358 LVFLQ
+358 LIFLQ
-363 NWRAMLIPLLT
+363 NWRAMLIPLVT
-374 IPVSLVGTFTFMALL
+374 IPVSLIGTFTFMSLL

-427 YPTIKEAVIEAMKEV
+427 YPTVKEAVIEAMKEV
-442 SGAVVGI
+442 SSAVVGI

-492 TPALC
+492 SPALC
-497 ALFLKPKQPTRFFLF
+497 ALLLKPKKPSRFFLF
-512 KLFNR
+512 KAFNR
-517 FFDKTNKGYTWVIT
+517 FFDKTTNGYTWVIT
-531 HFMHRSVI
+531 HFMKHSFI
-539 TFVVFLLLSALAFW
+539 TFIVFLLMAGLAFW

-563 PQEDQGYFIAFMQ
+563 PSEDQGYFVAFMQ
-576 LTDGASQSQ
+576 LSDGASYSQ
-585 TSEALVKASNILNEL
+585 TATALQKASDILNRM
-600 DGVETYITI
+600 DGIDTYITI
-609 NGFSMMSGANS
+609 NGFSMMSNANI

-625 IFVILKNWSERKAA
+625 IFVMLKNWDERKSKSLAA
-639 SESAQSL
+639 QALIDE
-646 VNAFNGR
+646 FNGM
-653 AAEAIPEARTF
+653 AYMEIPEARTF
-664 AVLPPAIPGLGQSS
+664 AVLPPAIPGLGESS

-691 PQELQRMTDE
+691 PQELQNMTDE
-701 LMVVGNQTAGLSAV
+701 IMIAGSQTTGLSSV
-715 QSLFSANVPQYYLNI
+715 QSMFSASVPQYYLNI
-730 DRNKVELMQI
+730 DRDKVELMQI
-740 PLSEVFSTLGT
+740 SLEEVFSTIGT
-751 FLGSTYVNNFVKFG
+751 FLGSSYVNNFVKFG

-772 EGAPDSRATIN
+772 EGAAGSRAVVE
-783 DLRLLNVRNSS
+783 DLRLLNVRNTKGEMVPMSA
-794 GDMIPLSSFTTV
+794 FTTI
-806 EMRLGA
+806 ENRMGA
-812 ESLTKYNTYV
+812 ENLTRYNTYIS
-822 ASLVSGAAAEGYSS
+822 SLISGSAAEGYSS
-836 GEALAIMAKLIREK
+836 GEALDIMAKLIKEK

-872 TSIVFILA
+872 TSLIFVLA
-880 IVVAFLILAAQ
+880 IIVAFLILAAQ
-891 YESWTDPFAVIMG
+891 YESWKDPFAVIMG

-909 LGVVIGVMVMDLPIS
+909 LGVVIGVIVMNLPIS

-956 KSIEESAIEG
+956 KSAEEAALEG

-997 SRVSL
+997 SRISL

-1022 NFYLMMESL
+1022 NFYLLMQGK
-1031 HERFSRKKKAT
+1031 SRKAKKSGAAPAAPP
-1042 DNDLP
+1042 DLP
-1047 VVYEEHLPAVQ
+1047 ELPGSPDLPELTEAPTPL
-1058 EDPFEVKGENQ
+1058 ELPE
-1069 TKG
+1069 

>member
-27 SLLGLPIEEYPT
+27 SLIGLPIEEYPT

-53 ANASTIADMVGTPI
+53 ANASTIADLVGTPI

-78 YMSSSSSSTGT
+78 YMSSTSSSTGT
-89 YQLTITFEVGT
+89 YSLTITFEVGT
-100 DLDMATVLVEN
+100 DLNMATVLVEN

-125 QIGVTTTKESTNVVL
+125 KIGVTTTKESTNVVM
-140 FLSLTTS
+140 FLSLTSQT
-147 NPQYDALFLSNY
+147 PEYDALYLSNY
-159 AALNITNELGRV
+159 AALNITNDLGRV

-181 MGKYSMRI
+181 MGDYSMRI
-189 WLDPDQLT
+189 WLNPDRLA
-197 IRGITPADVIAAIQ
+197 IRNVTPSDIVAAIQ
-211 GQNIQVTAGSVGA
+211 AQNIQVAAGSVGA
-224 EPLVKK
+224 EPLEKK

-242 LVDEEEFGNIIVKAL
+242 LIDEEEFGNIIVKAL
-257 PNGKYLRI
+257 PDGKYLRI
-265 RDLATIELGRE
+265 KDLATIELGRE
-276 SYSATATL
+276 SYSSTATL
-284 RGQAVAAIA
+284 KGEAVAAIA
-293 VYQLPG
+293 IYQLPG
-299 ANALDVAKRVK
+299 ANALDVSKRVK
-310 KEMERLST
+310 KEMDRLST
-318 YFPDGVECSVTL
+318 YFPQGVEYSITL
-330 DTTEFIQASISGIYE
+330 DTTEFINASIAGIYD

-358 LVFLQ
+358 LIFLQ
-363 NWRAMLIPLLT
+363 NWRAMLIPLVT
-374 IPVSLVGTFTFMALL
+374 IPVSLIGTFTFMSLL

-427 YPTIKEAVIEAMKEV
+427 YPTVKEAVIEAMKEV
-442 SGAVVGI
+442 SSAVVGI

-492 TPALC
+492 SPALC
-497 ALFLKPKQPTRFFLF
+497 ALLLKPKKPSRFFLF
-512 KLFNR
+512 KAFNR
-517 FFDKTNKGYTWVIT
+517 FFDKTTNGYTWVIT
-531 HFMHRSVI
+531 HFMKHSFI
-539 TFVVFLLLSALAFW
+539 TFIVFLLMAGLAFW

-563 PQEDQGYFIAFMQ
+563 PSEDQGYFVAFMQ
-576 LTDGASQSQ
+576 LSDGASYSQ
-585 TSEALVKASNILNEL
+585 TATALQKASDILNRM
-600 DGVETYITI
+600 DGIDTYITI
-609 NGFSMMSGANS
+609 NGFSMMSNANI

-625 IFVILKNWSERKAA
+625 IFVMLKNWDERKSKSLAA
-639 SESAQSL
+639 QALIDE
-646 VNAFNGR
+646 FNGM
-653 AAEAIPEARTF
+653 AYMEIPEARTF
-664 AVLPPAIPGLGQSS
+664 AVLPPAIPGLGESS

-691 PQELQRMTDE
+691 PQELQNMTDE
-701 LMVVGNQTAGLSAV
+701 IMIAGSQTTGLSSV
-715 QSLFSANVPQYYLNI
+715 QSMFSASVPQYYLNI
-730 DRNKVELMQI
+730 DRDKVELMQI
-740 PLSEVFSTLGT
+740 SLEEVFSTIGT
-751 FLGSTYVNNFVKFG
+751 FLGSSYVNNFVKFG

-772 EGAPDSRATIN
+772 EGAAGSRAVVE
-783 DLRLLNVRNSS
+783 DLRLLNVRNTKGEMVPMSA
-794 GDMIPLSSFTTV
+794 FTTI
-806 EMRLGA
+806 ENRMGA
-812 ESLTKYNTYV
+812 ENLTRYNTYIS
-822 ASLVSGAAAEGYSS
+822 SLISGSAAEGYSS
-836 GEALAIMAKLIREK
+836 GEALDIMAKLIKEK

-872 TSIVFILA
+872 TSLIFVLA
-880 IVVAFLILAAQ
+880 IIVAFLILAAQ
-891 YESWTDPFAVIMG
+891 YESWKDPFAVIMG

-909 LGVVIGVMVMDLPIS
+909 LGVVIGVIVMNLPIS

-956 KSIEESAIEG
+956 KSAEEAALEG

-997 SRVSL
+997 SRISL

-1022 NFYLMMESL
+1022 NFYLLMQGK
-1031 HERFSRKKKAT
+1031 SRKAKKPGAAPAAPP
-1042 DNDLP
+1042 DLP
-1047 VVYEEHLPAVQ
+1047 ELPGSPDLPELTEAPTPL
-1058 EDPFEVKGENQ
+1058 ELPE
-1069 TKG
+1069 

>member
-27 SLLGLPIEEYPT
+27 SLIGLPIEEYPT

-53 ANASTIADMVGTPI
+53 ANASTIADLVGTPI

-78 YMSSSSSSTGT
+78 YMSSTSSSTGS
-89 YQLTITFEVGT
+89 YSLTITFEVGT

-125 QIGVTTTKESTNVVL
+125 KIGVTTTKESTNVVM
-140 FLSLTTS
+140 FLSLTS
-147 NPQYDALFLSNY
+147 QAPEYDALFLSNY
-159 AALNITNELGRV
+159 AALNITNDLGRV

-181 MGKYSMRI
+181 MGDYSMRI
-189 WLDPDQLT
+189 WLNPDQLA
-197 IRGITPADVIAAIQ
+197 IRNVTPSDIVAAIQ
-211 GQNIQVTAGSVGA
+211 AQNIQVAAGSVGA
-224 EPLVKK
+224 EPLNQK

-242 LVDEEEFGNIIVKAL
+242 LMNEEEFGNIIVKAMSD
-257 PNGKYLRI
+257 GKYLRI
-265 RDLATIELGRE
+265 KDLATIELGRE
-276 SYSATATL
+276 SYSTTATL
-284 RGQAVAAIA
+284 KGGAVAAIA
-293 VYQLPG
+293 IYQLPG
-299 ANALDVAKRVK
+299 ANALDVSKRIK
-310 KEMERLST
+310 AEMERLSV
-318 YFPDGVECSVTL
+318 YFPQGVEYSVTL
-330 DTTEFIQASISGIYE
+330 DTTEFIDASISGIYD

-358 LVFLQ
+358 LIFLQ
-363 NWRAMLIPLLT
+363 NWRAMLIPLVT
-374 IPVSLVGTFTFMALL
+374 IPVSLIGTFTFMAML

-427 YPTIKEAVIEAMKEV
+427 YPTVKEAVIEAMKEV

-492 TPALC
+492 SPALC
-497 ALFLKPKQPTRFFLF
+497 ALLLKPKQPSRFFLF
-512 KLFNR
+512 KAFNR
-517 FFDKTNKGYTWVIT
+517 FFDKTTQGYTWVIT
-531 HFMHRSVI
+531 HFMKRSII
-539 TFVVFLLLSALAFW
+539 TFIVFLVMAFFAFW

-563 PQEDQGYFIAFMQ
+563 PEEDQGYFIAFMQ
-576 LTDGASQSQ
+576 LADGASYSQ
-585 TSEALVKASNILNEL
+585 TATALQKASDILNRM
-600 DGVETYITI
+600 DGVDTYITI
-609 NGFSMMSGANS
+609 NGFSMMSNANI

-625 IFVILKNWSERKAA
+625 LFVMLKNWDQRKTKNL
-639 SESAQSL
+639 SAQSL
-646 VNAFNGR
+646 IDEFNGM
-653 AAEAIPEARTF
+653 AYMEIPEARTF
-664 AVLPPAIPGLGQSS
+664 AVLPPSIPGLGESS
-678 GFEVMLEDINNYG
+678 GFEVMLEDINSYG
-691 PQELQRMTDE
+691 PQELQKMTDE
-701 LMVVGNQTAGLSAV
+701 IMLAGSQTPGLSTV
-715 QSLFSANVPQYYLNI
+715 QSMFSASVPQYYLNI
-730 DRNKVELMQI
+730 DRDKVELMQI
-740 PLSEVFSTLGT
+740 SLEEVFNTIGT
-751 FLGSTYVNNFVKFG
+751 FLGSSYVNNFVKFG

-772 EGAPDSRATIN
+772 EGATGSRAVVE
-783 DLRLLNVRNSS
+783 DLRLLNVRNSK
-794 GDMIPLSSFTTV
+794 GDMVPMSAFTTI
-806 EMRLGA
+806 ENRLGA
-812 ESLTKYNTYV
+812 ENLTRYNTYIS
-822 ASLVSGAAAEGYSS
+822 ALISGSAAEGYSS
-836 GEALAIMAKLIREK
+836 GEAIDIMAKLIKEK

-864 QEENASST
+864 QEVNASST
-872 TSIVFILA
+872 TSLIFILA
-880 IVVAFLILAAQ
+880 IIVAFLILAAQ
-891 YESWTDPFAVIMG
+891 YESWKDPFAVIMG

-909 LGVVIGVMVMDLPIS
+909 LGVVIGVIVMNLPIS

-956 KSIEESAIEG
+956 KSAEEAALEG

-997 SRVSL
+997 SRISL

-1022 NFYLMMESL
+1022 NFYLLMQGK
-1031 HERFSRKKKAT
+1031 SRKSKKGADT
-1042 DNDLP
+1042 PPTNRPEPPAPLELP
-1047 VVYEEHLPAVQ
+1047 E
-1058 EDPFEVKGENQ
+1058 
-1069 TKG
+1069 

>member
-27 SLLGLPIEEYPT
+27 SLIGLPIEEYPT

-53 ANASTIADMVGTPI
+53 ANASTIADLVGTPI

-78 YMSSSSSSTGT
+78 YMSSTSSSTGT
-89 YQLTITFEVGT
+89 YSLTITFEVGT
-100 DLDMATVLVEN
+100 DLNMATVLVEN

-125 QIGVTTTKESTNVVL
+125 KIGVTTTKESTNVVM
-140 FLSLTTS
+140 FLSLTSQT
-147 NPQYDALFLSNY
+147 PEYDALYLSNY
-159 AALNITNELGRV
+159 AALNITNDLGRV

-181 MGKYSMRI
+181 MGDYSMRI
-189 WLDPDQLT
+189 WLNPDKLA
-197 IRGITPADVIAAIQ
+197 IRNVTPSDIVAAIQ
-211 GQNIQVTAGSVGA
+211 AQNIQVAAGSVGA
-224 EPLVKK
+224 EPLEKK

-242 LVDEEEFGNIIVKAL
+242 LIDEEEFGNIIVKAL
-257 PNGKYLRI
+257 PDGKYLRI
-265 RDLATIELGRE
+265 KDLATIELGRE
-276 SYSATATL
+276 SYSSTATL
-284 RGQAVAAIA
+284 KGEAVAAIA
-293 VYQLPG
+293 IYQLPG
-299 ANALDVAKRVK
+299 ANALDVSKRVK
-310 KEMERLST
+310 KEMDRLST
-318 YFPDGVECSVTL
+318 YFPQGVEYSITL
-330 DTTEFIQASISGIYE
+330 DTTEFINASISGIYD

-358 LVFLQ
+358 LIFLQ
-363 NWRAMLIPLLT
+363 NWRAMLIPLVT
-374 IPVSLVGTFTFMALL
+374 IPVSLIGTFTFMSLL

-427 YPTIKEAVIEAMKEV
+427 YPTVKEAVIEAMKEV
-442 SGAVVGI
+442 SSAVVGI

-492 TPALC
+492 SPALC
-497 ALFLKPKQPTRFFLF
+497 ALLLKPKKPSRFFLF
-512 KLFNR
+512 KAFNR
-517 FFDKTNKGYTWVIT
+517 FFDKTTNGYTWVIT
-531 HFMHRSVI
+531 HFMKHSFI
-539 TFVVFLLLSALAFW
+539 TFIVFLLMAGLAFW

-563 PQEDQGYFIAFMQ
+563 PSEDQGYFVAFMQ
-576 LTDGASQSQ
+576 LSDGASYSQ
-585 TSEALVKASNILNEL
+585 TATALQKASDILNRM
-600 DGVETYITI
+600 DGIDTYITI
-609 NGFSMMSGANS
+609 NGFSMMSNANI

-625 IFVILKNWSERKAA
+625 IFVMLKNWDERKSKSLAA
-639 SESAQSL
+639 QALIDE
-646 VNAFNGR
+646 FNGM
-653 AAEAIPEARTF
+653 AYMEIPEARTF
-664 AVLPPAIPGLGQSS
+664 AVLPPAIPGLGESS

-691 PQELQRMTDE
+691 PQELQNMTDE
-701 LMVVGNQTAGLSAV
+701 IMIAGSQTTGLSSV
-715 QSLFSANVPQYYLNI
+715 QSMFSASVPQYYLNI
-730 DRNKVELMQI
+730 DRDKVELMQI
-740 PLSEVFSTLGT
+740 SLEEVFSTIGT
-751 FLGSTYVNNFVKFG
+751 FLGSSYVNNFVKFG

-772 EGAPDSRATIN
+772 EGAADSRAVVE
-783 DLRLLNVRNSS
+783 DLRLLNVRNTKGEMVPMSA
-794 GDMIPLSSFTTV
+794 FTTI
-806 EMRLGA
+806 ENRMGA
-812 ESLTKYNTYV
+812 ENLTRYNTYIS
-822 ASLVSGAAAEGYSS
+822 SLISGSAAEGYSS
-836 GEALAIMAKLIREK
+836 GEALDIMAKLIKEK

-872 TSIVFILA
+872 TSLIFVLA
-880 IVVAFLILAAQ
+880 IIVAFLILAAQ
-891 YESWTDPFAVIMG
+891 YESWKDPFAVIMG

-909 LGVVIGVMVMDLPIS
+909 LGVVIGVIVMNLPIS

-956 KSIEESAIEG
+956 KSAEEAALEG

-997 SRVSL
+997 SRISL

-1022 NFYLMMESL
+1022 NFYLLMQGK
-1031 HERFSRKKKAT
+1031 SRKAKKSGAAPAAPP
-1042 DNDLP
+1042 DLP
-1047 VVYEEHLPAVQ
+1047 ELPGSPDLPELTEAPTPL
-1058 EDPFEVKGENQ
+1058 ELPE
-1069 TKG
+1069 

>member
-27 SLLGLPIEEYPT
+27 SLVGLPIEEYPT

-53 ANASTIADMVGTPI
+53 ANASTIADLVGTPI

-78 YMSSSSSSTGT
+78 YMSSTSSSTGS
-89 YQLTITFEVGT
+89 YSLTITFEVGT

-125 QIGVTTTKESTNVVL
+125 KIGVTTTKESTNVVM
-140 FLSLTTS
+140 FLSLTSQT
-147 NPQYDALFLSNY
+147 PEYDALFLSNY
-159 AALNITNELGRV
+159 AALNITNDLGRV

-181 MGKYSMRI
+181 MGDYSMRI
-189 WLDPDQLT
+189 WLNPDQLA
-197 IRGITPADVIAAIQ
+197 IRNVTPSDIVAAIQ
-211 GQNIQVTAGSVGA
+211 AQNIQVAAGSVGA
-224 EPLVKK
+224 EPLNQK

-242 LVDEEEFGNIIVKAL
+242 LMNEEEFGNIIVKAM
-257 PNGKYLRI
+257 PDGKYLRI
-265 RDLATIELGRE
+265 KDLATIELGRE
-276 SYSATATL
+276 SYSTTATL
-284 RGQAVAAIA
+284 KGGAVAAIA
-293 VYQLPG
+293 IYQLPG
-299 ANALDVAKRVK
+299 ANALDVSKRIK
-310 KEMERLST
+310 AEMERLSA
-318 YFPDGVECSVTL
+318 YFPQGVEYSVTL
-330 DTTEFIQASISGIYE
+330 DTTEFIDASISGIYD

-358 LVFLQ
+358 LIFLQ
-363 NWRAMLIPLLT
+363 NWRAMLIPLVT
-374 IPVSLVGTFTFMALL
+374 IPVSLIGTFTFMAML

-427 YPTIKEAVIEAMKEV
+427 YPTVKEAVIEAMKEV

-492 TPALC
+492 SPALC
-497 ALFLKPKQPTRFFLF
+497 ALLLKPKQPSRFFLF
-512 KLFNR
+512 KAFNR
-517 FFDKTNKGYTWVIT
+517 FFDKTTQGYTWVIT
-531 HFMHRSVI
+531 HFMKRSVM
-539 TFVVFLLLSALAFW
+539 TFIVFLVMAFFAFW

-563 PQEDQGYFIAFMQ
+563 PEEDQGYFIAFMQ
-576 LTDGASQSQ
+576 LTDGASYSQ
-585 TSEALVKASNILNEL
+585 TATALQKASDILNRM
-600 DGVETYITI
+600 DGIDTYITI
-609 NGFSMMSGANS
+609 NGFSMMSNANI

-625 IFVILKNWSERKAA
+625 LFVMLKNWDQRKTKNL
-639 SESAQSL
+639 SAQSL
-646 VNAFNGR
+646 IDEFNGM
-653 AAEAIPEARTF
+653 AYMEIPEARTF
-664 AVLPPAIPGLGQSS
+664 AVLPPSIPGLGESS
-678 GFEVMLEDINNYG
+678 GFEVMLEDINSYG
-691 PQELQRMTDE
+691 PQELQKMTDE
-701 LMVVGNQTAGLSAV
+701 IMMAGSQTPGLSTV
-715 QSLFSANVPQYYLNI
+715 QSMFSASVPQYYLNI
-730 DRNKVELMQI
+730 DRDKVELMQI
-740 PLSEVFSTLGT
+740 SLEEVFNTIGT
-751 FLGSTYVNNFVKFG
+751 FLGSSYVNNFVKFG

-772 EGAPDSRATIN
+772 EGATGSRAVVE
-783 DLRLLNVRNSS
+783 DLRLLNVRNSK
-794 GDMIPLSSFTTV
+794 GDMVPMSAFTTI
-806 EMRLGA
+806 ENRLGA
-812 ESLTKYNTYV
+812 ENLTRYNTYIS
-822 ASLVSGAAAEGYSS
+822 ALISGSAAEGYSS
-836 GEALAIMAKLIREK
+836 GEAIDIMAKLIKEK

-864 QEENASST
+864 QEVNASST
-872 TSIVFILA
+872 TSLIFVLA
-880 IVVAFLILAAQ
+880 IIVAFLILAAQ
-891 YESWTDPFAVIMG
+891 YESWKDPFAVIMG

-909 LGVVIGVMVMDLPIS
+909 LGVVIGVIVMNLPIS

-956 KSIEESAIEG
+956 KSAEEAALEG

-997 SRVSL
+997 SRISL

-1022 NFYLMMESL
+1022 NFYLLMQGK
-1031 HERFSRKKKAT
+1031 SRKPKKGT
-1042 DNDLP
+1042 DSPPMNRPEPPAPLELP
-1047 VVYEEHLPAVQ
+1047 E
-1058 EDPFEVKGENQ
+1058 
-1069 TKG
+1069 

>member
-27 SLLGLPIEEYPT
+27 SLQGLPVEEYPT

-78 YMSSSSSSTGT
+78 YMSSSSSSTGS

-111 RVSMALS
+111 RVNMALS

-140 FLSLTTS
+140 FLSLTS
-147 NPQYDALFLSNY
+147 DNPEYDALFLSNY

-189 WLDPDQLT
+189 WLDPDQLA
-197 IRGITPADVIAAIQ
+197 IRNITPADIVSAIE
-211 GQNIQVTAGSVGA
+211 GQNIQVTAGSVGS
-224 EPLVKK
+224 EPLTHK

-242 LVDEEEFGNIIVKAL
+242 LVNEEEFGNIIVKAL
-257 PNGKYLRI
+257 PDGKYLRI
-265 RDLATIELGRE
+265 RDLASIELGRE
-276 SYSATATL
+276 SYSTTASL
-284 RGQAVAAIA
+284 AGKAVAAIA

-299 ANALDVAKRVK
+299 ANALNVSQRVK
-310 KEMERLST
+310 KEMSRLAT
-318 YFPDGVECSVTL
+318 YFPDGVKYSITL

-358 LVFLQ
+358 LIFLQ
-363 NWRAMLIPLLT
+363 NWRAMLIPLIT
-374 IPVSLVGTFTFMALL
+374 IPVSLIGTFTFMAFM

-427 YPTIKEAVIEAMKEV
+427 YATIKEAVIQAMKEV

-469 LYKQFALTI
+469 LYKRFALTI
-478 AISTVISGFNALTL
+478 AVSTVISGFNALTL
-492 TPALC
+492 SPALC
-497 ALFLKPKQPTRFFLF
+497 ALFLKPKQPVKFFLF
-512 KLFNR
+512 KAFNR
-517 FFDKTNKGYTWVIT
+517 LFEKTNQGYTWTIT
-531 HFMHRSVI
+531 HFMHKSVM
-539 TFVVFLLLSALAFW
+539 TFIVFLILSALAFW

-563 PQEDQGYFIAFMQ
+563 PEEDQGYFIAFMQ
-576 LTDGASQSQ
+576 LQDGASTSQ
-585 TSEALVKASNILNEL
+585 TAKALQKASAILNEL
-600 DGVETYITI
+600 EGVETYITI

-625 IFVILKNWSERKAA
+625 LFVILKNWNQRK
-639 SESAQSL
+639 SPKESAQSL
-646 VNAFNGR
+646 VNAFNGM
-653 AAEAIPEARTF
+653 AYEKIPEAQTF

-678 GFEVMLEDINNYG
+678 GFEVMIEDINSYG
-691 PQELQRMTDE
+691 PQKLQEITDE
-701 LMVVGNQTAGLSAV
+701 LMLTGNQTAGLSTV
-715 QSLFSANVPQYYLNI
+715 QSMFSANVPQYYLNI

-740 PLSEVFSTLGT
+740 SLGEVFNTIGT

-772 EGAPDSRATIN
+772 EGDPNSRSTIN
-783 DLRLLNVRNSS
+783 DLRLLNVRNSH
-794 GDMIPLSSFTTV
+794 GDMIPMSAFTTI
-806 EMRLGA
+806 ETRLGP
-812 ESLTKYNTYV
+812 ESLTKYNTYI
-822 ASLVSGAAAEGYSS
+822 ASLISGNAADGYSS
-836 GEALAIMAKLIREK
+836 GEALDIMTRLIQDK
-850 AGNSFGYEWTSMAY
+850 AGHNFGYEWTSMAY

-909 LGVVIGVMVMDLPIS
+909 LGVVIGVIVMDLPIS

-950 DYRASG
+950 DYRAAG

-997 SRVSL
+997 SRISL

-1031 HERFSRKKKAT
+1031 HERFTRKKKNNDENLPIRQENT
-1042 DNDLP
+1042 DR
-1047 VVYEEHLPAVQ
+1047 
-1058 EDPFEVKGENQ
+1058 
-1069 TKG
+1069 

>member
-27 SLLGLPIEEYPT
+27 SLIGLPIEEYPT

-53 ANASTIADMVGTPI
+53 ANASTIADLVGTPI

-78 YMSSSSSSTGT
+78 YMSSTSSSTGT
-89 YQLTITFEVGT
+89 YSLTITFEVGT
-100 DLDMATVLVEN
+100 DLNMATVLVEN

-125 QIGVTTTKESTNVVL
+125 KIGVTTTKESTNVVM
-140 FLSLTTS
+140 FLSLTSQT
-147 NPQYDALFLSNY
+147 PEYDALYLSNY
-159 AALNITNELGRV
+159 AALNITNDLGRV

-181 MGKYSMRI
+181 MGDYSMRI
-189 WLDPDQLT
+189 WLNPDRLA
-197 IRGITPADVIAAIQ
+197 IRNVTPSDIVAAIQ
-211 GQNIQVTAGSVGA
+211 AQNIQVAAGSVGA
-224 EPLVKK
+224 EPLEKK

-242 LVDEEEFGNIIVKAL
+242 LIDEEEFGNIIVKAL
-257 PNGKYLRI
+257 PDGKYLRI
-265 RDLATIELGRE
+265 KDLATIELGRE
-276 SYSATATL
+276 SYSSTATL
-284 RGQAVAAIA
+284 KGEAVAAIA
-293 VYQLPG
+293 IYQLPG
-299 ANALDVAKRVK
+299 ANALDVSKRVK
-310 KEMERLST
+310 KEMDRLST
-318 YFPDGVECSVTL
+318 YFPQGVEYSITL
-330 DTTEFIQASISGIYE
+330 DTTEFINASIAGIYD

-358 LVFLQ
+358 LIFLQ
-363 NWRAMLIPLLT
+363 NWRAMLIPLVT
-374 IPVSLVGTFTFMALL
+374 IPVSLIGTFTFMSLL

-427 YPTIKEAVIEAMKEV
+427 YPTVKEAVIEAMKEV

-492 TPALC
+492 SPALC
-497 ALFLKPKQPTRFFLF
+497 ALLLKPKKPSRFFLF
-512 KLFNR
+512 KAFNR
-517 FFDKTNKGYTWVIT
+517 FFDKTTNGYTWVIT
-531 HFMHRSVI
+531 HFMKHSFI
-539 TFVVFLLLSALAFW
+539 TFIVFLLMAGLAFW

-563 PQEDQGYFIAFMQ
+563 PSEDQGYFVAFMQ
-576 LTDGASQSQ
+576 LSDGASYSQ
-585 TSEALVKASNILNEL
+585 TATALQKASDILNRM
-600 DGVETYITI
+600 DGIDTYITI
-609 NGFSMMSGANS
+609 NGFSMMSNANI

-625 IFVILKNWSERKAA
+625 IFVMLKNWDERKSKSLAA
-639 SESAQSL
+639 QALIDE
-646 VNAFNGR
+646 FNGM
-653 AAEAIPEARTF
+653 AYMEIPEARTF
-664 AVLPPAIPGLGQSS
+664 AVLPPAIPGLGESS

-691 PQELQRMTDE
+691 PQELQNMTDE
-701 LMVVGNQTAGLSAV
+701 IMIAGSQTTGLSSV
-715 QSLFSANVPQYYLNI
+715 QSMFSASVPQYYLNI
-730 DRNKVELMQI
+730 DRDKVELMQI
-740 PLSEVFSTLGT
+740 SLEEVFSTIGT
-751 FLGSTYVNNFVKFG
+751 FLGSSYVNNFVKFG

-772 EGAPDSRATIN
+772 EGAADSRAVVE
-783 DLRLLNVRNSS
+783 DLRLLNVRNTKGEMVPMSA
-794 GDMIPLSSFTTV
+794 FTTI
-806 EMRLGA
+806 ENRMGA
-812 ESLTKYNTYV
+812 ENLTRYNTYIS
-822 ASLVSGAAAEGYSS
+822 SLISGSAAEGYSS
-836 GEALAIMAKLIREK
+836 GEALDIMAKLIKDK

-864 QEENASST
+864 QEVNASST
-872 TSIVFILA
+872 TSLIFVLA
-880 IVVAFLILAAQ
+880 IIVAFLILAAQ
-891 YESWTDPFAVIMG
+891 YESWKDPFAVIMG

-909 LGVVIGVMVMDLPIS
+909 LGVVIGVIVMNLPIS

-956 KSIEESAIEG
+956 KSAEEAALEG

-997 SRVSL
+997 SRISL

-1022 NFYLMMESL
+1022 NFYLLMQGK
-1031 HERFSRKKKAT
+1031 SRKAKKSGAAPAAPP
-1042 DNDLP
+1042 DLP
-1047 VVYEEHLPAVQ
+1047 ELPGSPDLPELTEAPTPL
-1058 EDPFEVKGENQ
+1058 ELPE
-1069 TKG
+1069 

>member
-27 SLLGLPIEEYPT
+27 SLRGLPVEEYPT

-78 YMSSSSSSTGT
+78 YMSSSSSSSGS

-125 QIGVTTTKESTNVVL
+125 QIGVTTTKESTNVVM
-140 FLSLTTS
+140 FLSLIS
-147 NPQYDALFLSNY
+147 DNPQYDALFLSNY

-189 WLDPDQLT
+189 WLDPDQLA
-197 IRGITPADVIAAIQ
+197 IRGITPADVVAAIES
-211 GQNIQVTAGSVGA
+211 QNIQVTAGSVGA
-224 EPLVKK
+224 EPLKKK

-257 PNGKYLRI
+257 PEGKYLRV

-276 SYSATATL
+276 SYSTTATL
-284 RGQAVAAIA
+284 KGGPVAAIA

-299 ANALDVAKRVK
+299 ANALDVAERIKT
-310 KEMERLST
+310 EMDRLAT
-318 YFPDGVECSVTL
+318 YFPDGVDYSVTL
-330 DTTEFIQASISGIYE
+330 NTTEFIKASISGIYE

-363 NWRAMLIPLLT
+363 NWRAMLIPLIT
-374 IPVSLVGTFTFMALL
+374 IPVSLIGTFTFMALM

-427 YPTIKEAVIEAMKEV
+427 YPTVKAAVEEAMKEV

-478 AISTVISGFNALTL
+478 AVSTVISGFNALTL
-492 TPALC
+492 SPALC
-497 ALFLKPKQPTRFFLF
+497 ALFLKPKQPTKFFIF
-512 KLFNR
+512 KAFNR

-531 HFMHRSVI
+531 HFMHKSVI
-539 TFVVFLLLSALAFW
+539 TFIVFLILSALAFW
-553 GFIKWPRTFL
+553 GFLKWPQTFL
-563 PQEDQGYFIAFMQ
+563 PDEDQGYFIAFMQ
-576 LTDGASQSQ
+576 LQDGASASQ
-585 TSEALVKASNILNEL
+585 TNVALQKASDILNQME
-600 DGVETYITI
+600 GVETFITI

-625 IFVILKNWSERKAA
+625 IFVILKNWDQRKSAA
-639 SESAQSL
+639 LSAQSL
-646 VNAFNGR
+646 VNQFNGM
-653 AAEAIPEARTF
+653 AYIEVPEAQTF
-664 AVLPPAIPGLGQSS
+664 AVLPPAIPGLGQSN

-701 LMVVGNQTAGLSAV
+701 LMIAGNQTQGLSTV
-715 QSLFSANVPQYYLNI
+715 QSMFSASVPEFYLNI
-730 DRNKVELMQI
+730 DRDKVELMQI
-740 PLSEVFSTLGT
+740 SLGDVFSTIGT

-772 EGAPDSRATIN
+772 EGDPGSRAVIT
-783 DLRLLNVRNSS
+783 DLRLLNVRNSQ
-794 GDMIPLSSFTTV
+794 GDMVPLSAFTTI
-806 EMRLGA
+806 ETRLGA

-822 ASLVSGAAAEGYSS
+822 SSLISGNAATGYSS
-836 GEALAIMAKLIREK
+836 GEALEIMAKLIRQK
-850 AGNSFGYEWTSMAY
+850 AGSNFGYEWTSMAY
-864 QEENASST
+864 QEEHASSA
-872 TSIVFILA
+872 TSVIFILA
-880 IVVAFLILAAQ
+880 ILVAFLILAAQ

-909 LGVVIGVMVMDLPIS
+909 LGVIIGVMIMDLPIS

-930 VVLLIALAAKNA
+930 IVLLIGLTAKNA

-950 DYRASG
+950 DYRAAG

-997 SRVSL
+997 SRISL

-1031 HERFSRKKKAT
+1031 HVRFTRKKKK
-1042 DNDLP
+1042 NDQIVPYEQNLP
-1047 VVYEEHLPAVQ
+1047 V
-1058 EDPFEVKGENQ
+1058 KGPDTQ
-1069 TKG
+1069 A